1 MIWNWLRKKKKSNT
15 TEKNETDNSE
25 QKPTNQEDDNKEQT
39 RSTKHNKGNNSEQKK
54 EEHKESSQDNQ
65 QNQSNQDQQQ
75 SAKQDES
82 SQEQQKHSKQDDS
95 NQGQQK
101 HSKQDDSNQ
110 GQQKH
115 SKQND
120 SDQDQ
125 QQHSKQDDS
134 NQGQQKHSKQN
145 DSDQDQ
151 QQHSKQDDSN
161 QGQQKHSKQNDSD
174 QDQQQHS
181 KQDDSNQGQQKHS
194 KQNDSDQD
202 QQQHSKQDDS
212 NQGQQKHSKQNDSDQ
227 DQQQH
232 SKQDDSNQ
240 GQQKHSKQNDS
251 DQDQQ
256 QHSKQDDSN
265 QGQQKHSKQN
275 DSDQDQ
281 QQHSKQDDSNQG
293 QQKHSKQ
300 NDSDQDQQQHSK
312 QDDSN
317 QGQQKHSKQNDS
329 DQDQQQHSKQDDS
342 NQGQQKHSK
351 QNDSDQDQQQHSKQ
365 DDSNQ
370 GQQKHSKQN
379 DSDQDQQQQSK
390 QDGSNQDKQQNS
402 KGNSIYDFSKPEK
415 DRIHSLQDLI
425 EKLKK
430 SSDFVNYHTS
440 DDETMPYWIS
450 YYRPS
455 LDGEKLQKYLMPTL
469 LERPNASLEELKEH
483 IPMSGITI
491 TNDLQKIEDMVLK
504 GHAIVQVNQQD
515 QKCML
520 ANIAIDNYRAPTPP
534 LNESTVIGPQEGF
547 VEDIDTNI
555 NLVRKRL
562 PVLDL
567 QTKEMIIGEF
577 SKTKVVMMYLDN
589 LAEKD
594 NVDFLEESLRA
605 LEYDQI
611 NDSAYLQELM
621 GEKSIF
627 PLYINTERTDRVTK
641 ALIDGKIAIFVD
653 GSPSVLLTPVSYF
666 DFFISP
672 EDYNVSW
679 LYATFSR
686 VLRLIAVLF
695 SICATPL
702 YVAVLN
708 YHYELIPSDLL
719 ETLILSRAQVPFPPL
734 IEALFL
740 ELAIDLLREAGA
752 RLPMKVG
759 QTLGIVGGIVIGQA
773 SVQAGLTSNIL
784 LIIVALSALAS
795 FITPIYKMGNAV
807 RLLRFPF
814 LIFAEIGGLFGIS
827 LGFIFLF
834 THLFRLTSLRKPY
847 ALFYPTRQQS
857 VKDSWIRFP
866 LTMIDTRD
874 VQARP
879 QHVKKAAK
887 GISTKHRSDFDD

>member
-25 QKPTNQEDDNKEQT
+25 QKPNNQEDDNKEQT
-39 RSTKHNKGNNSEQKK
+39 RSTKHNKSNNSEQKK
-54 EEHKESSQDNQ
+54 EEHKESSQDKQ
-65 QNQSNQDQQQ
+65 QNQSNQNQQQ

-82 SQEQQKHSKQDDS
+82 SQEQQNHSKQGDS
-95 NQGQQK
+95 NQGQQ
-101 HSKQDDSNQ
+101 N
-110 GQQKH
+110 H

-120 SDQDQ
+120 SDQGQ
-125 QQHSKQDDS
+125 QQHSKQD
-134 NQGQQKHSKQN
+134 N
-145 DSDQDQ
+145 SD
-151 QQHSKQDDSN
+151 
-161 QGQQKHSKQNDSD
+161 
-174 QDQQQHS
+174 
-181 KQDDSNQGQQKHS
+181 
-194 KQNDSDQD
+194 
-202 QQQHSKQDDS
+202 
-212 NQGQQKHSKQNDSDQ
+212 
-227 DQQQH
+227 
-232 SKQDDSNQ
+232 
-240 GQQKHSKQNDS
+240 
-251 DQDQQ
+251 
-256 QHSKQDDSN
+256 
-265 QGQQKHSKQN
+265 
-275 DSDQDQ
+275 
-281 QQHSKQDDSNQG
+281 
-293 QQKHSKQ
+293 
-300 NDSDQDQQQHSK
+300 
-312 QDDSN
+312 
-317 QGQQKHSKQNDS
+317 
-329 DQDQQQHSKQDDS
+329 
-342 NQGQQKHSK
+342 
-351 QNDSDQDQQQHSKQ
+351 
-365 DDSNQ
+365 
-370 GQQKHSKQN
+370 
-379 DSDQDQQQQSK
+379 
-390 QDGSNQDKQQNS
+390 QDKQQNS

-415 DRIHSLQDLI
+415 EHIHSLQDLI
-425 EKLKK
+425 EKLKQ

-469 LERPNASLEELKEH
+469 LERPCASLEELKEH

-504 GHAIVQVNQQD
+504 GHAIIQLNQKD

-577 SKTKVVMMYLDN
+577 SKTKVVMMYLEN
-589 LAEKD
+589 LAEKE
-594 NVDFLEESLRA
+594 NVDFLDESLRA

-686 VLRLIAVLF
+686 TLRLIAVLF

>member
-15 TEKNETDNSE
+15 TEKSETDNSE
-25 QKPTNQEDDNKEQT
+25 QQSHNQENGNQKQT
-39 RSTKHNKGNNSEQKK
+39 RSMKHNKDSNSEQKK
-54 EEHKESSQDNQ
+54 EEHKASSQD
-65 QNQSNQDQQQ
+65 
-75 SAKQDES
+75 KQ
-82 SQEQQKHSKQDDS
+82 HSKQDDS
-95 NQGQQK
+95 NQDKQQNSKQSDSNHDKQQSSK
-101 HSKQDDSNQ
+101 HDDSHQDKQQNSKQDDSNQ
-110 GQQKH
+110 DKQQS
-115 SKQND
+115 SKQDD
-120 SDQDQ
+120 SNQDKQ
-125 QQHSKQDDS
+125 QSSKQDDSNQDKQQHSKQDDS
-134 NQGQQKHSKQN
+134 NQDKQQGSKQD
-145 DSDQDQ
+145 DSNQDK

-161 QGQQKHSKQNDSD
+161 QDKQQSSKQGD
-174 QDQQQHS
+174 
-181 KQDDSNQGQQKHS
+181 
-194 KQNDSDQD
+194 
-202 QQQHSKQDDS
+202 
-212 NQGQQKHSKQNDSDQ
+212 
-227 DQQQH
+227 
-232 SKQDDSNQ
+232 
-240 GQQKHSKQNDS
+240 
-251 DQDQQ
+251 
-256 QHSKQDDSN
+256 
-265 QGQQKHSKQN
+265 
-275 DSDQDQ
+275 
-281 QQHSKQDDSNQG
+281 
-293 QQKHSKQ
+293 
-300 NDSDQDQQQHSK
+300 
-312 QDDSN
+312 
-317 QGQQKHSKQNDS
+317 
-329 DQDQQQHSKQDDS
+329 
-342 NQGQQKHSK
+342 
-351 QNDSDQDQQQHSKQ
+351 
-365 DDSNQ
+365 
-370 GQQKHSKQN
+370 
-379 DSDQDQQQQSK
+379 
-390 QDGSNQDKQQNS
+390 SNQDKQQSS
-402 KGNSIYDFSKPEK
+402 KQDDSARGKQQQSGNNSIYDFSKPEK
-415 DRIHSLQDLI
+415 EHIHSLQDLI
-425 EKLKK
+425 EKLKQ

-469 LERPNASLEELKEH
+469 LERPCASLEELKEH

-504 GHAIVQVNQQD
+504 GHAIIQLNQKD

-577 SKTKVVMMYLDN
+577 SKTKVVMMYLEN
-589 LAEKD
+589 LAEKE
-594 NVDFLEESLRA
+594 NVDFLDESLRA

-686 VLRLIAVLF
+686 ILRLIAVLF

>member
-1 MIWNWLRKKKKSNT
+1 MIWNWLRKKKKSNS
-15 TEKNETDNSE
+15 TETKEADNTPKQQSS
-25 QKPTNQEDDNKEQT
+25 NQEDEDEDKEQT
-39 RSTKHNKGNNSEQKK
+39 RSMKHNTGKNSEQKK
-54 EEHKESSQDNQ
+54 SEQD
-65 QNQSNQDQQQ
+65 D
-75 SAKQDES
+75 S
-82 SQEQQKHSKQDDS
+82 SQEKQQNSKKDDSSQEKQQDSKQDDS
-95 NQGQQK
+95 SQTKQQD
-101 HSKQDDSNQ
+101 SKQDDSSQ
-110 GQQKH
+110 
-115 SKQND
+115 SKQQN
-120 SDQDQ
+120 
-125 QQHSKQDDS
+125 SKQDDS
-134 NQGQQKHSKQN
+134 SQTKQQ
-145 DSDQDQ
+145 D
-151 QQHSKQDDSN
+151 SKQDDSS
-161 QGQQKHSKQNDSD
+161 QSKQ
-174 QDQQQHS
+174 QDS
-181 KQDDSNQGQQKHS
+181 KQDDSSQS
-194 KQNDSDQD
+194 KQQN
-202 QQQHSKQDDS
+202 SKQDDS
-212 NQGQQKHSKQNDSDQ
+212 SQTKQQD
-227 DQQQH
+227 
-232 SKQDDSNQ
+232 SKQDDSSQ
-240 GQQKHSKQNDS
+240 TKQQDSKQGDS
-251 DQDQQ
+251 SQEKQQD
-256 QHSKQDDSN
+256 SKQDDSS
-265 QGQQKHSKQN
+265 QTKQQ
-275 DSDQDQ
+275 D
-281 QQHSKQDDSNQG
+281 SKQDDSSQTK
-293 QQKHSKQ
+293 QQ
-300 NDSDQDQQQHSK
+300 DSK
-312 QDDSN
+312 QDDSS
-317 QGQQKHSKQNDS
+317 QEKQQD
-329 DQDQQQHSKQDDS
+329 SKQDDS
-342 NQGQQKHSK
+342 SQT
-351 QNDSDQDQQQHSKQ
+351 
-365 DDSNQ
+365 
-370 GQQKHSKQN
+370 
-379 DSDQDQQQQSK
+379 
-390 QDGSNQDKQQNS
+390 KQQNS
-402 KGNSIYDFSKPEK
+402 GSNSIYDFSKPEK

-430 SSDFVNYHTS
+430 SSDFINYHTS

-469 LERPNASLEELKEH
+469 LERPCASLEELKEH

-504 GHAIVQVNQQD
+504 GHAIIQLNQQD

-577 SKTKVVMMYLDN
+577 SRTKVVMMYLDN

-611 NDSAYLQELM
+611 NDSAYIQELM

-686 VLRLIAVLF
+686 ILRLIAVLF

-814 LIFAEIGGLFGIS
+814 LAFAEIGGLFGIS

-857 VKDSWIRFP
+857 FKDSWIRFP

-879 QHVKKAAK
+879 QHVKKATN
-887 GISTKHRSDFDD
+887 GISTKHTSDFDD

>member
-1 MIWNWLRKKKKSNT
+1 MIWNWLRKKKKSST
-15 TEKNETDNSE
+15 PEANETDNSE
-25 QKPTNQEDDNKEQT
+25 QHSNNEEDDNKEQT
-39 RSTKHNKGNNSEQKK
+39 RSMKHNKGKNNEQKD
-54 EEHKESSQDNQ
+54 SSQDK
-65 QNQSNQDQQQ
+65 QQ
-75 SAKQDES
+75 SAKQEDS
-82 SQEQQKHSKQDDS
+82 SQDKQQSAKQEDSSQDKQQNSKQDDS
-95 NQGQQK
+95 SQDKQQN
-101 HSKQDDSNQ
+101 SKQDDS
-110 GQQKH
+110 
-115 SKQND
+115 S
-120 SDQDQ
+120 
-125 QQHSKQDDS
+125 
-134 NQGQQKHSKQN
+134 
-145 DSDQDQ
+145 
-151 QQHSKQDDSN
+151 
-161 QGQQKHSKQNDSD
+161 
-174 QDQQQHS
+174 
-181 KQDDSNQGQQKHS
+181 
-194 KQNDSDQD
+194 
-202 QQQHSKQDDS
+202 
-212 NQGQQKHSKQNDSDQ
+212 
-227 DQQQH
+227 
-232 SKQDDSNQ
+232 
-240 GQQKHSKQNDS
+240 
-251 DQDQQ
+251 
-256 QHSKQDDSN
+256 
-265 QGQQKHSKQN
+265 
-275 DSDQDQ
+275 
-281 QQHSKQDDSNQG
+281 
-293 QQKHSKQ
+293 
-300 NDSDQDQQQHSK
+300 
-312 QDDSN
+312 
-317 QGQQKHSKQNDS
+317 
-329 DQDQQQHSKQDDS
+329 
-342 NQGQQKHSK
+342 
-351 QNDSDQDQQQHSKQ
+351 
-365 DDSNQ
+365 
-370 GQQKHSKQN
+370 
-379 DSDQDQQQQSK
+379 
-390 QDGSNQDKQQNS
+390 QDKQQNSKQEDSSQDKQQSTKQEDSSQDKQQGAKQGDSSQDKQQNAKQDEPSQSKQQHS
-402 KGNSIYDFSKPEK
+402 KGNSIYDFTKPEK
-415 DRIHSLQDLI
+415 DRIHSLQNLI
-425 EKLKK
+425 EKLKR

-567 QTKEMIIGEF
+567 QTKEMIVGEF

-589 LAEKD
+589 LAEKE
-594 NVDFLEESLRA
+594 NIDFLDESLRA

-611 NDSAYLQELM
+611 NDSAYIQELM

-679 LYATFSR
+679 MYATFSR
-686 VLRLIAVLF
+686 ILRLIAVLF

-814 LIFAEIGGLFGIS
+814 LAFAEIGGLFGIS

>member
-1 MIWNWLRKKKKSNT
+1 MIWNWLRKKKKSNKP
-15 TEKNETDNSE
+15 EANETDNQE
-25 QKPTNQEDDNKEQT
+25 QHSNNQEDDNKEQT
-39 RSTKHNKGNNSEQKK
+39 RSMKHNKGKNNEQKDSSQNK
-54 EEHKESSQDNQ
+54 QQSAKQEDSSQDKQ
-65 QNQSNQDQQQ
+65 QNAKQGDSSQDKQQNTKQEDSSQDKQQ
-75 SAKQDES
+75 SAKQDDPS
-82 SQEQQKHSKQDDS
+82 
-95 NQGQQK
+95 
-101 HSKQDDSNQ
+101 
-110 GQQKH
+110 
-115 SKQND
+115 
-120 SDQDQ
+120 
-125 QQHSKQDDS
+125 
-134 NQGQQKHSKQN
+134 
-145 DSDQDQ
+145 
-151 QQHSKQDDSN
+151 
-161 QGQQKHSKQNDSD
+161 
-174 QDQQQHS
+174 
-181 KQDDSNQGQQKHS
+181 
-194 KQNDSDQD
+194 
-202 QQQHSKQDDS
+202 
-212 NQGQQKHSKQNDSDQ
+212 
-227 DQQQH
+227 
-232 SKQDDSNQ
+232 
-240 GQQKHSKQNDS
+240 
-251 DQDQQ
+251 
-256 QHSKQDDSN
+256 
-265 QGQQKHSKQN
+265 
-275 DSDQDQ
+275 
-281 QQHSKQDDSNQG
+281 
-293 QQKHSKQ
+293 
-300 NDSDQDQQQHSK
+300 
-312 QDDSN
+312 
-317 QGQQKHSKQNDS
+317 
-329 DQDQQQHSKQDDS
+329 
-342 NQGQQKHSK
+342 
-351 QNDSDQDQQQHSKQ
+351 
-365 DDSNQ
+365 
-370 GQQKHSKQN
+370 
-379 DSDQDQQQQSK
+379 
-390 QDGSNQDKQQNS
+390 QDKQQNAKQDDSSQDKQQSAKQNDPSQDKQQNAKQDDSSQDRQQSAKQGDSFQDKQQSAKQDDSSQDRQQSAKQDDSSQDKQQSAKQDDSSQDRQQSAKQDDSSQDKQQSAKQGDSFQDKQQNAKQDEPSQS
-402 KGNSIYDFSKPEK
+402 KQQSSGGNSIYDFTKPEK
-415 DRIHSLQDLI
+415 DRIHSLQNLI

-469 LERPNASLEELKEH
+469 LEHPCSSLEELKEH

-504 GHAIVQVNQQD
+504 GHAIIQLNQQD

-520 ANIAIDNYRAPTPP
+520 ANIAIDNYRAPSPP

-547 VEDIDTNI
+547 VEAIDTNI

-562 PVLDL
+562 PVLEL
-567 QTKEMIIGEF
+567 QTKEMIVGEF

-589 LAEKD
+589 LAEKE

-611 NDSAYLQELM
+611 NDSAYIQELM

-686 VLRLIAVLF
+686 ILRLIAVLF

-814 LIFAEIGGLFGIS
+814 LMFAEIGGLFGIS

>member
-1 MIWNWLRKKKKSNT
+1 MIWNWLRKKKKSNKP
-15 TEKNETDNSE
+15 EANETDNQE
-25 QKPTNQEDDNKEQT
+25 QHSNNQEDDNKEQT
-39 RSTKHNKGNNSEQKK
+39 RSMKHNKGKNNEQKDSSQNK
-54 EEHKESSQDNQ
+54 QQSAKQEDSSQDKQ
-65 QNQSNQDQQQ
+65 QNAKQGDSSQDKQQ
-75 SAKQDES
+75 SAKQDDPS
-82 SQEQQKHSKQDDS
+82 
-95 NQGQQK
+95 
-101 HSKQDDSNQ
+101 
-110 GQQKH
+110 
-115 SKQND
+115 
-120 SDQDQ
+120 
-125 QQHSKQDDS
+125 
-134 NQGQQKHSKQN
+134 
-145 DSDQDQ
+145 
-151 QQHSKQDDSN
+151 
-161 QGQQKHSKQNDSD
+161 
-174 QDQQQHS
+174 
-181 KQDDSNQGQQKHS
+181 
-194 KQNDSDQD
+194 
-202 QQQHSKQDDS
+202 
-212 NQGQQKHSKQNDSDQ
+212 
-227 DQQQH
+227 
-232 SKQDDSNQ
+232 
-240 GQQKHSKQNDS
+240 
-251 DQDQQ
+251 
-256 QHSKQDDSN
+256 
-265 QGQQKHSKQN
+265 
-275 DSDQDQ
+275 
-281 QQHSKQDDSNQG
+281 
-293 QQKHSKQ
+293 
-300 NDSDQDQQQHSK
+300 
-312 QDDSN
+312 
-317 QGQQKHSKQNDS
+317 
-329 DQDQQQHSKQDDS
+329 
-342 NQGQQKHSK
+342 
-351 QNDSDQDQQQHSKQ
+351 
-365 DDSNQ
+365 
-370 GQQKHSKQN
+370 
-379 DSDQDQQQQSK
+379 
-390 QDGSNQDKQQNS
+390 QDKQQNAKQDDSSQDKQQSAKQNDPSQDKQQNAKQDDSSQDRQQSAKQGDSFQDKQQNAKQDEPSQS
-402 KGNSIYDFSKPEK
+402 KQQSSGGNSIYDFTKPEK
-415 DRIHSLQDLI
+415 DRIHSLQNLI

-504 GHAIVQVNQQD
+504 GHAIIQLNQQD

-679 LYATFSR
+679 MYATFSR
-686 VLRLIAVLF
+686 ILRLIAVLF

>member
-1 MIWNWLRKKKKSNT
+1 MIWNWLRKKKNSNT
-15 TEKNETDNSE
+15 ADAKETNDSE
-25 QKPTNQEDDNKEQT
+25 QQPNEQENNNKKQT
-39 RSTKHNKGNNSEQKK
+39 RSMKQSKDEN
-54 EEHKESSQDNQ
+54 NQ
-65 QNQSNQDQQQ
+65 QKNTEQTEEPSKQDEASQNKQQD
-75 SAKQDES
+75 AKQDEV
-82 SQEQQKHSKQDDS
+82 SQNKQQDSKQDKPS
-95 NQGQQK
+95 QNKQQD
-101 HSKQDDSNQ
+101 SKQDNSSQNKQQ
-110 GQQKH
+110 G
-115 SKQND
+115 
-120 SDQDQ
+120 
-125 QQHSKQDDS
+125 SKQDEAS
-134 NQGQQKHSKQN
+134 QNKQQ
-145 DSDQDQ
+145 D
-151 QQHSKQDDSN
+151 SKQDNSSQN
-161 QGQQKHSKQNDSD
+161 KQQG
-174 QDQQQHS
+174 S
-181 KQDDSNQGQQKHS
+181 KQDEASQNKQQ
-194 KQNDSDQD
+194 D
-202 QQQHSKQDDS
+202 SKQDNS
-212 NQGQQKHSKQNDSDQ
+212 SQNKQQD
-227 DQQQH
+227 
-232 SKQDDSNQ
+232 SKQDNSSQNK
-240 GQQKHSKQNDS
+240 QQD
-251 DQDQQ
+251 
-256 QHSKQDDSN
+256 SKQDNS
-265 QGQQKHSKQN
+265 S
-275 DSDQDQ
+275 
-281 QQHSKQDDSNQG
+281 
-293 QQKHSKQ
+293 
-300 NDSDQDQQQHSK
+300 
-312 QDDSN
+312 
-317 QGQQKHSKQNDS
+317 
-329 DQDQQQHSKQDDS
+329 
-342 NQGQQKHSK
+342 
-351 QNDSDQDQQQHSKQ
+351 
-365 DDSNQ
+365 
-370 GQQKHSKQN
+370 
-379 DSDQDQQQQSK
+379 
-390 QDGSNQDKQQNS
+390 QDKQQS
-402 KGNSIYDFSKPEK
+402 SGSNSIYDFSKPKK

-425 EKLKK
+425 TKLKK
-430 SSDFVNYHTS
+430 SSDFINYHTS

-469 LERPNASLEELKEH
+469 LERPCASLEELKEH

-504 GHAIVQVNQQD
+504 GHAIIQLNQQD

-567 QTKEMIIGEF
+567 NTKEMIIGEF

-611 NDSAYLQELM
+611 NDSAYIQELM

-686 VLRLIAVLF
+686 ILRLIAVLF

-708 YHYELIPSDLL
+708 YHYELVPSDLL

-814 LIFAEIGGLFGIS
+814 LAFAEIGGLFGIS

-857 VKDSWIRFP
+857 FKDSWIRFP

-879 QHVKKAAK
+879 QHVKKATN
-887 GISTKHRSDFDD
+887 GISTKHTSDFDD

>member
-1 MIWNWLRKKKKSNT
+1 MIWNWLRKKKKSNKP
-15 TEKNETDNSE
+15 EANETDNQE
-25 QKPTNQEDDNKEQT
+25 QHSNNQEDDNKEQT
-39 RSTKHNKGNNSEQKK
+39 RSMKHNKGKNNEQKDSSQNK
-54 EEHKESSQDNQ
+54 QQSAKQEDSSQDKQ
-65 QNQSNQDQQQ
+65 QNAKQEDSSQDKQQNAKQGDSSQDKQQNAKQEDSSQDKQQNAKQEDSSQDKQQ
-75 SAKQDES
+75 SAKQDDPS
-82 SQEQQKHSKQDDS
+82 
-95 NQGQQK
+95 
-101 HSKQDDSNQ
+101 
-110 GQQKH
+110 
-115 SKQND
+115 
-120 SDQDQ
+120 
-125 QQHSKQDDS
+125 
-134 NQGQQKHSKQN
+134 
-145 DSDQDQ
+145 
-151 QQHSKQDDSN
+151 
-161 QGQQKHSKQNDSD
+161 
-174 QDQQQHS
+174 
-181 KQDDSNQGQQKHS
+181 
-194 KQNDSDQD
+194 
-202 QQQHSKQDDS
+202 
-212 NQGQQKHSKQNDSDQ
+212 
-227 DQQQH
+227 
-232 SKQDDSNQ
+232 
-240 GQQKHSKQNDS
+240 
-251 DQDQQ
+251 
-256 QHSKQDDSN
+256 
-265 QGQQKHSKQN
+265 
-275 DSDQDQ
+275 
-281 QQHSKQDDSNQG
+281 
-293 QQKHSKQ
+293 
-300 NDSDQDQQQHSK
+300 
-312 QDDSN
+312 
-317 QGQQKHSKQNDS
+317 
-329 DQDQQQHSKQDDS
+329 
-342 NQGQQKHSK
+342 
-351 QNDSDQDQQQHSKQ
+351 
-365 DDSNQ
+365 
-370 GQQKHSKQN
+370 
-379 DSDQDQQQQSK
+379 
-390 QDGSNQDKQQNS
+390 QDKQQNAKQDDS
-402 KGNSIYDFSKPEK
+402 SQDKQQSAKQNDPSQDKQQNAKQDDSSQDRQQSAKQGDSFQDKQQSAKQDDSSQDRQQSAKQDDSSQDKQQSAKQGDSFQDKQQNAKQDEPSQDKQQNAKQDDSSQDRQQSSGGNSIYDFTKPEK
-415 DRIHSLQDLI
+415 DRIHSLQNLI

-504 GHAIVQVNQQD
+504 GHAIIQLNQQD

-679 LYATFSR
+679 MYATFSR
-686 VLRLIAVLF
+686 ILRLIAVLF

>member
-25 QKPTNQEDDNKEQT
+25 QHANNQEGDNKKLN
-39 RSTKHNKGNNSEQKK
+39 RSMKHNKDNNGEQKK
-54 EEHKESSQDNQ
+54 EGHKESSQGPQQHTKQNESNQNQ
-65 QNQSNQDQQQ
+65 QQR
-75 SAKQDES
+75 
-82 SQEQQKHSKQDDS
+82 SKQDHSD
-95 NQGQQK
+95 QEKQQHSEQDDRDQNK
-101 HSKQDDSNQ
+101 QQHAKQNSKQDN
-110 GQQKH
+110 
-115 SKQND
+115 
-120 SDQDQ
+120 SDQGKQ
-125 QQHSKQDDS
+125 QNSKQD
-134 NQGQQKHSKQN
+134 N
-145 DSDQDQ
+145 SDQGKQ
-151 QQHSKQDDSN
+151 QNSKQDN
-161 QGQQKHSKQNDSD
+161 SD
-174 QDQQQHS
+174 QGKQQNS
-181 KQDDSNQGQQKHS
+181 KQDN
-194 KQNDSDQD
+194 SDQGK
-202 QQQHSKQDDS
+202 QQNSKQD
-212 NQGQQKHSKQNDSDQ
+212 NSDQ
-227 DQQQH
+227 
-232 SKQDDSNQ
+232 
-240 GQQKHSKQNDS
+240 G
-251 DQDQQ
+251 
-256 QHSKQDDSN
+256 
-265 QGQQKHSKQN
+265 
-275 DSDQDQ
+275 
-281 QQHSKQDDSNQG
+281 
-293 QQKHSKQ
+293 
-300 NDSDQDQQQHSK
+300 
-312 QDDSN
+312 
-317 QGQQKHSKQNDS
+317 
-329 DQDQQQHSKQDDS
+329 
-342 NQGQQKHSK
+342 
-351 QNDSDQDQQQHSKQ
+351 
-365 DDSNQ
+365 
-370 GQQKHSKQN
+370 
-379 DSDQDQQQQSK
+379 
-390 QDGSNQDKQQNS
+390 KQQNS
-402 KGNSIYDFSKPEK
+402 KGNSIYDFTKPEK

-567 QTKEMIIGEF
+567 QTKEMIVGEF

-679 LYATFSR
+679 MYATFSR
-686 VLRLIAVLF
+686 ILRLIAVLF

>member
-15 TEKNETDNSE
+15 TETTETNNSK
-25 QKPTNQEDDNKEQT
+25 QQPNNQEDTNKEQT
-39 RSTKHNKGNNSEQKK
+39 RSMKHNKNNSGEQKK
-54 EEHKESSQDNQ
+54 EEQKDSS
-65 QNQSNQDQQQ
+65 
-75 SAKQDES
+75 
-82 SQEQQKHSKQDDS
+82 
-95 NQGQQK
+95 
-101 HSKQDDSNQ
+101 
-110 GQQKH
+110 
-115 SKQND
+115 
-120 SDQDQ
+120 
-125 QQHSKQDDS
+125 
-134 NQGQQKHSKQN
+134 
-145 DSDQDQ
+145 
-151 QQHSKQDDSN
+151 
-161 QGQQKHSKQNDSD
+161 
-174 QDQQQHS
+174 
-181 KQDDSNQGQQKHS
+181 
-194 KQNDSDQD
+194 
-202 QQQHSKQDDS
+202 
-212 NQGQQKHSKQNDSDQ
+212 
-227 DQQQH
+227 
-232 SKQDDSNQ
+232 
-240 GQQKHSKQNDS
+240 
-251 DQDQQ
+251 
-256 QHSKQDDSN
+256 
-265 QGQQKHSKQN
+265 
-275 DSDQDQ
+275 
-281 QQHSKQDDSNQG
+281 
-293 QQKHSKQ
+293 
-300 NDSDQDQQQHSK
+300 
-312 QDDSN
+312 
-317 QGQQKHSKQNDS
+317 
-329 DQDQQQHSKQDDS
+329 
-342 NQGQQKHSK
+342 
-351 QNDSDQDQQQHSKQ
+351 
-365 DDSNQ
+365 
-370 GQQKHSKQN
+370 
-379 DSDQDQQQQSK
+379 
-390 QDGSNQDKQQNS
+390 QDKQQNS
-402 KGNSIYDFSKPEK
+402 KQDDSSQDKQQNSKQDDSSQNKQQNSKQDDSSQNKQQNSKQDDSSQNKQQNSKQDNSSQDKQQSSKQNDSSQDKQQNSKQDDSSQDKQQNSKQDDSSQDKQQNAKQDDSSQGKQQSSKQNDSQSSGSNSIYDFTKPEK
-415 DRIHSLQDLI
+415 DHIHSLQELI
-425 EKLKK
+425 EKLKQ

-469 LERPNASLEELKEH
+469 LEHPNTSFEVLKEH

-504 GHAIVQVNQQD
+504 GHAIIQLNQQD

-567 QTKEMIIGEF
+567 QSKEMIIGEF
-577 SKTKVVMMYLDN
+577 SKTKVVMMYLNN
-589 LAEKD
+589 LAEKE
-594 NVDFLEESLRA
+594 NVDFLEKSLRA

-611 NDSAYLQELM
+611 NDSAYIQELM

-686 VLRLIAVLF
+686 ILRLIAVLF

-702 YVAVLN
+702 YVATLN

-814 LIFAEIGGLFGIS
+814 LMFAEIGGLFGIS

-857 VKDSWIRFP
+857 MKDSWIRFP

-887 GISTKHRSDFDD
+887 GISTKHTSDFDD

>member
-1 MIWNWLRKKKKSNT
+1 MIWNWLRKKKKSNKL
-15 TEKNETDNSE
+15 EANETDNQE
-25 QKPTNQEDDNKEQT
+25 QHSNNAEDDNKEQT
-39 RSTKHNKGNNSEQKK
+39 RSMKHNKGKKNEQKD
-54 EEHKESSQDNQ
+54 SSQDK
-65 QNQSNQDQQQ
+65 QQ
-75 SAKQDES
+75 SAKQEDS
-82 SQEQQKHSKQDDS
+82 S
-95 NQGQQK
+95 
-101 HSKQDDSNQ
+101 
-110 GQQKH
+110 
-115 SKQND
+115 
-120 SDQDQ
+120 
-125 QQHSKQDDS
+125 
-134 NQGQQKHSKQN
+134 
-145 DSDQDQ
+145 
-151 QQHSKQDDSN
+151 
-161 QGQQKHSKQNDSD
+161 
-174 QDQQQHS
+174 
-181 KQDDSNQGQQKHS
+181 
-194 KQNDSDQD
+194 
-202 QQQHSKQDDS
+202 
-212 NQGQQKHSKQNDSDQ
+212 
-227 DQQQH
+227 
-232 SKQDDSNQ
+232 
-240 GQQKHSKQNDS
+240 
-251 DQDQQ
+251 
-256 QHSKQDDSN
+256 
-265 QGQQKHSKQN
+265 
-275 DSDQDQ
+275 
-281 QQHSKQDDSNQG
+281 
-293 QQKHSKQ
+293 
-300 NDSDQDQQQHSK
+300 
-312 QDDSN
+312 
-317 QGQQKHSKQNDS
+317 
-329 DQDQQQHSKQDDS
+329 
-342 NQGQQKHSK
+342 
-351 QNDSDQDQQQHSKQ
+351 
-365 DDSNQ
+365 
-370 GQQKHSKQN
+370 
-379 DSDQDQQQQSK
+379 
-390 QDGSNQDKQQNS
+390 QDKQQNPKQGDSSQDKQQSAKQGDSSQDKQQNPKQGDSSQDKQQSAKQEAPSQDKQQNPKQEDSSQDKQQNAKQGEPSQS
-402 KGNSIYDFSKPEK
+402 KQQSSGGNSIYDFTKPEK
-415 DRIHSLQDLI
+415 DRIHSLQNLI

-504 GHAIVQVNQQD
+504 GHAIIQLNQQD

-589 LAEKD
+589 LAEKE
-594 NVDFLEESLRA
+594 NIDFLDESLRA

-679 LYATFSR
+679 MYATFSR
-686 VLRLIAVLF
+686 ILRLIAVLF

-814 LIFAEIGGLFGIS
+814 LAFAEIGGLFGIS

>member
-1 MIWNWLRKKKKSNT
+1 MIWNWLRKKKKSNKP
-15 TEKNETDNSE
+15 EANETDNQE
-25 QKPTNQEDDNKEQT
+25 QHSNNQEDDNKEQT
-39 RSTKHNKGNNSEQKK
+39 RSMKHNKGKNNEQKD
-54 EEHKESSQDNQ
+54 SSQDK
-65 QNQSNQDQQQ
+65 QQ
-75 SAKQDES
+75 SAKQDDS
-82 SQEQQKHSKQDDS
+82 SQDKQQSSKQGDS
-95 NQGQQK
+95 
-101 HSKQDDSNQ
+101 S
-110 GQQKH
+110 
-115 SKQND
+115 
-120 SDQDQ
+120 
-125 QQHSKQDDS
+125 
-134 NQGQQKHSKQN
+134 
-145 DSDQDQ
+145 
-151 QQHSKQDDSN
+151 
-161 QGQQKHSKQNDSD
+161 
-174 QDQQQHS
+174 
-181 KQDDSNQGQQKHS
+181 
-194 KQNDSDQD
+194 
-202 QQQHSKQDDS
+202 
-212 NQGQQKHSKQNDSDQ
+212 
-227 DQQQH
+227 
-232 SKQDDSNQ
+232 
-240 GQQKHSKQNDS
+240 
-251 DQDQQ
+251 
-256 QHSKQDDSN
+256 
-265 QGQQKHSKQN
+265 
-275 DSDQDQ
+275 
-281 QQHSKQDDSNQG
+281 
-293 QQKHSKQ
+293 
-300 NDSDQDQQQHSK
+300 
-312 QDDSN
+312 
-317 QGQQKHSKQNDS
+317 
-329 DQDQQQHSKQDDS
+329 
-342 NQGQQKHSK
+342 
-351 QNDSDQDQQQHSKQ
+351 
-365 DDSNQ
+365 
-370 GQQKHSKQN
+370 
-379 DSDQDQQQQSK
+379 
-390 QDGSNQDKQQNS
+390 QDKQQNAKQGDSSQDKQQNAKQEDSSQDKQQSS
-402 KGNSIYDFSKPEK
+402 KQDDPSQDKQQNAKQDDSSQDRQQSAKQGDSFQDKQQSAKQDDSSQDRQQSAKQDDSSQDKQQSAKQDDFSQDRQQSAKQDDSSQDKQQSAKQGDSFQDKQQNAKQDEPSQSKQQSSGGNSIYDFTKPEK
-415 DRIHSLQDLI
+415 DRIHSLQNLI

-504 GHAIVQVNQQD
+504 GHAIIQLNQQD

-679 LYATFSR
+679 MYATFSR
-686 VLRLIAVLF
+686 ILRLIAVLF

>member
-15 TEKNETDNSE
+15 SKLNETDNQE
-25 QKPTNQEDDNKEQT
+25 QHSNNQEDDNKEQT
-39 RSTKHNKGNNSEQKK
+39 RSMKHNKGKNNEQKD
-54 EEHKESSQDNQ
+54 SSQDK
-65 QNQSNQDQQQ
+65 QQ
-75 SAKQDES
+75 SAKQGDS
-82 SQEQQKHSKQDDS
+82 S
-95 NQGQQK
+95 
-101 HSKQDDSNQ
+101 
-110 GQQKH
+110 
-115 SKQND
+115 
-120 SDQDQ
+120 
-125 QQHSKQDDS
+125 
-134 NQGQQKHSKQN
+134 
-145 DSDQDQ
+145 
-151 QQHSKQDDSN
+151 
-161 QGQQKHSKQNDSD
+161 
-174 QDQQQHS
+174 
-181 KQDDSNQGQQKHS
+181 
-194 KQNDSDQD
+194 
-202 QQQHSKQDDS
+202 
-212 NQGQQKHSKQNDSDQ
+212 
-227 DQQQH
+227 
-232 SKQDDSNQ
+232 
-240 GQQKHSKQNDS
+240 
-251 DQDQQ
+251 
-256 QHSKQDDSN
+256 
-265 QGQQKHSKQN
+265 
-275 DSDQDQ
+275 
-281 QQHSKQDDSNQG
+281 
-293 QQKHSKQ
+293 
-300 NDSDQDQQQHSK
+300 
-312 QDDSN
+312 
-317 QGQQKHSKQNDS
+317 
-329 DQDQQQHSKQDDS
+329 
-342 NQGQQKHSK
+342 
-351 QNDSDQDQQQHSKQ
+351 
-365 DDSNQ
+365 
-370 GQQKHSKQN
+370 
-379 DSDQDQQQQSK
+379 
-390 QDGSNQDKQQNS
+390 QDKQQNPKQEDSSQDKQQNPKQGDSSQDKQQSAKQEDPSQDKQQNPKQEDSSQDKQQSAKQGDSSQDKQQSAKQGDSSQDKQQNAKQDEPSQS
-402 KGNSIYDFSKPEK
+402 KQQSSGGNSIYDFTKPEK
-415 DRIHSLQDLI
+415 DRIHSLQNLI

-504 GHAIVQVNQQD
+504 GHAIIQLNQQD

-679 LYATFSR
+679 MYATFSR
-686 VLRLIAVLF
+686 ILRLIAVLF

-814 LIFAEIGGLFGIS
+814 LAFAEIGGLFGIS

>member
-1 MIWNWLRKKKKSNT
+1 MIWNWLRKKKNSNT
-15 TEKNETDNSE
+15 ADTKETDDSKQQPNDQENNNPKQTKSMKHSKDKNSQQKNTE
-25 QKPTNQEDDNKEQT
+25 QIEEPSK
-39 RSTKHNKGNNSEQKK
+39 QKD
-54 EEHKESSQDNQ
+54 SSQSKQQGSKQGHSSQNKQQDAKQGDSSQNKQQDTKQNDSSQNKQQDTKQNGSSQNKQQDTKQNGSSQNKQQDTKQNGSFQNKQ
-65 QNQSNQDQQQ
+65 QNTKQNGSFQNKQQDTKQNGSSQNKQQDTKQ
-75 SAKQDES
+75 DDPSQNKQQDAKQGDS
-82 SQEQQKHSKQDDS
+82 SQNKQQDTKQNDPSQNKQQDTKQNGSSQNKQQDTKQDDS
-95 NQGQQK
+95 
-101 HSKQDDSNQ
+101 S
-110 GQQKH
+110 
-115 SKQND
+115 
-120 SDQDQ
+120 
-125 QQHSKQDDS
+125 QH
-134 NQGQQKHSKQN
+134 
-145 DSDQDQ
+145 
-151 QQHSKQDDSN
+151 
-161 QGQQKHSKQNDSD
+161 
-174 QDQQQHS
+174 
-181 KQDDSNQGQQKHS
+181 
-194 KQNDSDQD
+194 
-202 QQQHSKQDDS
+202 
-212 NQGQQKHSKQNDSDQ
+212 
-227 DQQQH
+227 
-232 SKQDDSNQ
+232 
-240 GQQKHSKQNDS
+240 
-251 DQDQQ
+251 
-256 QHSKQDDSN
+256 
-265 QGQQKHSKQN
+265 
-275 DSDQDQ
+275 
-281 QQHSKQDDSNQG
+281 
-293 QQKHSKQ
+293 
-300 NDSDQDQQQHSK
+300 
-312 QDDSN
+312 
-317 QGQQKHSKQNDS
+317 
-329 DQDQQQHSKQDDS
+329 
-342 NQGQQKHSK
+342 
-351 QNDSDQDQQQHSKQ
+351 
-365 DDSNQ
+365 
-370 GQQKHSKQN
+370 
-379 DSDQDQQQQSK
+379 
-390 QDGSNQDKQQNS
+390 KQQNAKQGDS
-402 KGNSIYDFSKPEK
+402 SQNKQQDAGNNSIYDFSKPK
-415 DRIHSLQDLI
+415 QDHIHSLQDLI

-430 SSDFVNYHTS
+430 SSDFINYHTS

-469 LERPNASLEELKEH
+469 LERPCTSLEELKEH

-504 GHAIVQVNQQD
+504 GHAIIQLNQQD

-577 SKTKVVMMYLDN
+577 SKTKVVMMYLEN

-605 LEYDQI
+605 LKYDQI
-611 NDSAYLQELM
+611 NDSAYIQELM

-686 VLRLIAVLF
+686 ILRLIAVLF

-702 YVAVLN
+702 YVAILS

-814 LIFAEIGGLFGIS
+814 LAFAEIGGLFGIS
-827 LGFIFLF
+827 LGFLFLF
-834 THLFRLTSLRKPY
+834 THMFRLTSLRKPY

-879 QHVKKAAK
+879 QHVKKSAK
-887 GISTKHRSDFDD
+887 GISTKHKSDFDD

>member
-25 QKPTNQEDDNKEQT
+25 QQLNNQENDNKEQT
-39 RSTKHNKGNNSEQKK
+39 RSMKHNKDSNSEQKK
-54 EEHKESSQDNQ
+54 EEHKEPS
-65 QNQSNQDQQQ
+65 QDQQQ
-75 SAKQDES
+75 Q
-82 SQEQQKHSKQDDS
+82 
-95 NQGQQK
+95 
-101 HSKQDDSNQ
+101 
-110 GQQKH
+110 H

-120 SDQDQ
+120 SDQNQQQNSKQDNSNQNQQQNSKQNDSNQNQ
-125 QQHSKQDDS
+125 QQHSKQDNSDQNQQRNSKQNDS
-134 NQGQQKHSKQN
+134 NQNQQQNSKQNDSNQNQQHSKQN
-145 DSDQDQ
+145 DSDQNQ
-151 QQHSKQDDSN
+151 QQNSKQDNSDQNQQRNSKQNDSN
-161 QGQQKHSKQNDSD
+161 QNQQQNSKQNDSNQNQQHSKQNDSD
-174 QDQQQHS
+174 QNQQQNSKQNDSNQNQNQQHSNQDNSNQNQQQQQQHS
-181 KQDDSNQGQQKHS
+181 KQGN
-194 KQNDSDQD
+194 SDQD
-202 QQQHSKQDDS
+202 QQQ
-212 NQGQQKHSKQNDSDQ
+212 
-227 DQQQH
+227 
-232 SKQDDSNQ
+232 
-240 GQQKHSKQNDS
+240 
-251 DQDQQ
+251 
-256 QHSKQDDSN
+256 
-265 QGQQKHSKQN
+265 
-275 DSDQDQ
+275 
-281 QQHSKQDDSNQG
+281 
-293 QQKHSKQ
+293 
-300 NDSDQDQQQHSK
+300 
-312 QDDSN
+312 
-317 QGQQKHSKQNDS
+317 
-329 DQDQQQHSKQDDS
+329 
-342 NQGQQKHSK
+342 
-351 QNDSDQDQQQHSKQ
+351 
-365 DDSNQ
+365 
-370 GQQKHSKQN
+370 
-379 DSDQDQQQQSK
+379 
-390 QDGSNQDKQQNS
+390 NS
-402 KGNSIYDFSKPEK
+402 GNNSIYDFTKPEK

-504 GHAIVQVNQQD
+504 GHAIIQLNQQD

-520 ANIAIDNYRAPTPP
+520 ANIAIDTYRAPSPP

-567 QTKEMIIGEF
+567 QTKEMIVGEF

-589 LAEKD
+589 LAEKE

-611 NDSAYLQELM
+611 NDSAYIQELM

-686 VLRLIAVLF
+686 ILRLIAVLF

-702 YVAVLN
+702 YVAILN

-814 LIFAEIGGLFGIS
+814 LMFAEIGGLFGIS

-879 QHVKKAAK
+879 QHVKKSAK

>member
-25 QKPTNQEDDNKEQT
+25 QQPNNQEDDNKEQT
-39 RSTKHNKGNNSEQKK
+39 RSMKHNKDSNSEQKK
-54 EEHKESSQDNQ
+54 EEHKEPSQDPQQQ
-65 QNQSNQDQQQ
+65 QN
-75 SAKQDES
+75 
-82 SQEQQKHSKQDDS
+82 SKQDDS
-95 NQGQQK
+95 DQNQQQ
-101 HSKQDDSNQ
+101 
-110 GQQKH
+110 H

-120 SDQDQ
+120 SDQNQ
-125 QQHSKQDDS
+125 QQHSKQNDPDQNQQQYSKQNGSDQNQQQNSKQDDS
-134 NQGQQKHSKQN
+134 NQNQQHSKQN
-145 DSDQDQ
+145 DSDQNQQHSKQNDPDQNQ
-151 QQHSKQDDSN
+151 QQHSKQNGSDQNQQQNSKQDDSN
-161 QGQQKHSKQNDSD
+161 QNQQHSKQNDSD
-174 QDQQQHS
+174 QNQQ
-181 KQDDSNQGQQKHS
+181 HS
-194 KQNDSDQD
+194 KQNDSDQN
-202 QQQHSKQDDS
+202 QQQ
-212 NQGQQKHSKQNDSDQ
+212 HSKQNDSDQ
-227 DQQQH
+227 NQQQN
-232 SKQDDSNQ
+232 SKQDNSA
-240 GQQKHSKQNDS
+240 
-251 DQDQQ
+251 QDQQ
-256 QHSKQDDSN
+256 QSSKQDNS
-265 QGQQKHSKQN
+265 S
-275 DSDQDQ
+275 
-281 QQHSKQDDSNQG
+281 
-293 QQKHSKQ
+293 
-300 NDSDQDQQQHSK
+300 
-312 QDDSN
+312 
-317 QGQQKHSKQNDS
+317 
-329 DQDQQQHSKQDDS
+329 
-342 NQGQQKHSK
+342 
-351 QNDSDQDQQQHSKQ
+351 
-365 DDSNQ
+365 
-370 GQQKHSKQN
+370 
-379 DSDQDQQQQSK
+379 
-390 QDGSNQDKQQNS
+390 QDKQQNS
-402 KGNSIYDFSKPEK
+402 GNNSIYDFTKPEK

-425 EKLKK
+425 AKLKQ

-455 LDGEKLQKYLMPTL
+455 LDGEKLQKYLMPIL
-469 LERPNASLEELKEH
+469 LERPCTSLEELKEH

-504 GHAIVQVNQQD
+504 GHAIIQLNQQD

-520 ANIAIDNYRAPTPP
+520 ANIAIDTYRAPSPP

-547 VEDIDTNI
+547 VEAIDTNI

-567 QTKEMIIGEF
+567 QTKEMIVGEF

-611 NDSAYLQELM
+611 NDSAYIQELM

-686 VLRLIAVLF
+686 ILRLIAVLF

-814 LIFAEIGGLFGIS
+814 LAFAEIGGLFGIS

-887 GISTKHRSDFDD
+887 GISTKHRSDFDE

>member
-1 MIWNWLRKKKKSNT
+1 MIWNWLRKKKKSNKL
-15 TEKNETDNSE
+15 EANETDNQE
-25 QKPTNQEDDNKEQT
+25 QHSNNAEDDNKEQT
-39 RSTKHNKGNNSEQKK
+39 RSMKHNKGKNNEQKD
-54 EEHKESSQDNQ
+54 SSQNK
-65 QNQSNQDQQQ
+65 QQ
-75 SAKQDES
+75 SAKQEDS
-82 SQEQQKHSKQDDS
+82 SQDKQQSAKQEDSSQDKQQSAKQEDSSQDKQQSAKQEDSSQDKQQSSKQEDSSQDKQQSAKQEDSSQDKQQNSKQEDSSQDKQQGAKQEDSSQDKQQSSKQDDS
-95 NQGQQK
+95 SQDKQQS
-101 HSKQDDSNQ
+101 SKQEDSSQ
-110 GQQKH
+110 DKQQSAKQEDSSQDKQQN
-115 SKQND
+115 SKQED
-120 SDQDQ
+120 SSQDKQ
-125 QQHSKQDDS
+125 QSTKQEDSSQDKQQGAKQGDSSQDKQQNAKQDEPS
-134 NQGQQKHSKQN
+134 
-145 DSDQDQ
+145 
-151 QQHSKQDDSN
+151 
-161 QGQQKHSKQNDSD
+161 
-174 QDQQQHS
+174 
-181 KQDDSNQGQQKHS
+181 
-194 KQNDSDQD
+194 
-202 QQQHSKQDDS
+202 
-212 NQGQQKHSKQNDSDQ
+212 
-227 DQQQH
+227 
-232 SKQDDSNQ
+232 
-240 GQQKHSKQNDS
+240 
-251 DQDQQ
+251 
-256 QHSKQDDSN
+256 
-265 QGQQKHSKQN
+265 
-275 DSDQDQ
+275 
-281 QQHSKQDDSNQG
+281 
-293 QQKHSKQ
+293 
-300 NDSDQDQQQHSK
+300 
-312 QDDSN
+312 
-317 QGQQKHSKQNDS
+317 
-329 DQDQQQHSKQDDS
+329 
-342 NQGQQKHSK
+342 
-351 QNDSDQDQQQHSKQ
+351 
-365 DDSNQ
+365 
-370 GQQKHSKQN
+370 
-379 DSDQDQQQQSK
+379 QS
-390 QDGSNQDKQQNS
+390 KQQNS
-402 KGNSIYDFSKPEK
+402 KGNSIYDFTKPEK
-415 DRIHSLQDLI
+415 DRIHSLQNLI

-504 GHAIVQVNQQD
+504 GHAIIQLNQQD

-679 LYATFSR
+679 MYATFSR
-686 VLRLIAVLF
+686 ILRLIAVLF

>member
-25 QKPTNQEDDNKEQT
+25 QQPNNQENDNKEQT
-39 RSTKHNKGNNSEQKK
+39 RSMKHNKDSNSEQKK
-54 EEHKESSQDNQ
+54 EEHKEPS
-65 QNQSNQDQQQ
+65 QDQQQ
-75 SAKQDES
+75 QHAKQDNS
-82 SQEQQKHSKQDDS
+82 NQNQQHAKQDNS
-95 NQGQQK
+95 NQNQQ
-101 HSKQDDSNQ
+101 QN
-110 GQQKH
+110 
-115 SKQND
+115 SKQNG
-120 SDQDQ
+120 SNQNQQQNSKQNGSNQSQ
-125 QQHSKQDDS
+125 QQHSKQDNS
-134 NQGQQKHSKQN
+134 NENQQQNSKQN
-145 DSDQDQ
+145 DSNQNQQQNSKQNDSNENQQRNSKQNGSNQNQ
-151 QQHSKQDDSN
+151 QQHSKQDNSN
-161 QGQQKHSKQNDSD
+161 EN
-174 QDQQQHS
+174 QQHS
-181 KQDDSNQGQQKHS
+181 KQGNSG
-194 KQNDSDQD
+194 QD
-202 QQQHSKQDDS
+202 QQQ
-212 NQGQQKHSKQNDSDQ
+212 
-227 DQQQH
+227 
-232 SKQDDSNQ
+232 
-240 GQQKHSKQNDS
+240 
-251 DQDQQ
+251 
-256 QHSKQDDSN
+256 
-265 QGQQKHSKQN
+265 
-275 DSDQDQ
+275 
-281 QQHSKQDDSNQG
+281 
-293 QQKHSKQ
+293 
-300 NDSDQDQQQHSK
+300 
-312 QDDSN
+312 
-317 QGQQKHSKQNDS
+317 
-329 DQDQQQHSKQDDS
+329 
-342 NQGQQKHSK
+342 
-351 QNDSDQDQQQHSKQ
+351 
-365 DDSNQ
+365 
-370 GQQKHSKQN
+370 
-379 DSDQDQQQQSK
+379 
-390 QDGSNQDKQQNS
+390 NS
-402 KGNSIYDFSKPEK
+402 GNNSIYDFTKPEK

-455 LDGEKLQKYLMPTL
+455 LDGEKLQKYLMPIL
-469 LERPNASLEELKEH
+469 LERPCTSLEELKEH

-504 GHAIVQVNQQD
+504 GHAIIQLNQQD

-520 ANIAIDNYRAPTPP
+520 ANIAIDTYRAPSPP

-547 VEDIDTNI
+547 VEAIDTNI

-567 QTKEMIIGEF
+567 QTKEMIVGEF

-589 LAEKD
+589 LAEKE

-611 NDSAYLQELM
+611 NDSAYIQELM

-686 VLRLIAVLF
+686 ILRLIAVLF

-814 LIFAEIGGLFGIS
+814 LMFAEIGGLFGIS

>member
-1 MIWNWLRKKKKSNT
+1 MIWNWLRKKKNSNT
-15 TEKNETDNSE
+15 KETDDSKQQPDDQKEHNKDKNGEPKSTEQTEDNS
-25 QKPTNQEDDNKEQT
+25 QNKQQNSKQEDNSQNKQQSSKQEDN
-39 RSTKHNKGNNSEQKK
+39 
-54 EEHKESSQDNQ
+54 SQGKQ
-65 QNQSNQDQQQ
+65 QN
-75 SAKQDES
+75 
-82 SQEQQKHSKQDDS
+82 SKQDDNS
-95 NQGQQK
+95 
-101 HSKQDDSNQ
+101 
-110 GQQKH
+110 
-115 SKQND
+115 
-120 SDQDQ
+120 
-125 QQHSKQDDS
+125 
-134 NQGQQKHSKQN
+134 
-145 DSDQDQ
+145 
-151 QQHSKQDDSN
+151 
-161 QGQQKHSKQNDSD
+161 
-174 QDQQQHS
+174 
-181 KQDDSNQGQQKHS
+181 
-194 KQNDSDQD
+194 
-202 QQQHSKQDDS
+202 
-212 NQGQQKHSKQNDSDQ
+212 
-227 DQQQH
+227 
-232 SKQDDSNQ
+232 
-240 GQQKHSKQNDS
+240 
-251 DQDQQ
+251 
-256 QHSKQDDSN
+256 
-265 QGQQKHSKQN
+265 
-275 DSDQDQ
+275 
-281 QQHSKQDDSNQG
+281 
-293 QQKHSKQ
+293 
-300 NDSDQDQQQHSK
+300 
-312 QDDSN
+312 
-317 QGQQKHSKQNDS
+317 
-329 DQDQQQHSKQDDS
+329 
-342 NQGQQKHSK
+342 
-351 QNDSDQDQQQHSKQ
+351 
-365 DDSNQ
+365 
-370 GQQKHSKQN
+370 
-379 DSDQDQQQQSK
+379 
-390 QDGSNQDKQQNS
+390 QDKQQNS
-402 KGNSIYDFSKPEK
+402 KQEHSSQNKQQSSKQEDSSQNKQQGSKQEDSSQDKQQSSKQEDSSQDKQQNSKQEDNSQNKQQSSKQEDSSQNKQQGSKQEDSSQDKQQSSKQDDSSQDKQQSSKQGDSSQNKQQNSKQDDNSQNKQQSSGSNSIYDFSKPES
-415 DRIHSLQDLI
+415 DHIHSLQDLI
-425 EKLKK
+425 EKMKQ

-440 DDETMPYWIS
+440 DDDTMPYWIS

-469 LERPNASLEELKEH
+469 LERPCAPLEELKEH

-504 GHAIVQVNQQD
+504 GHAIIQLNQQD

-567 QTKEMIIGEF
+567 HTKEMIIGEF

-611 NDSAYLQELM
+611 NDSAYIQELM

-686 VLRLIAVLF
+686 ILRLIAVLF

-708 YHYELIPSDLL
+708 YHYELVPSDLL

-814 LIFAEIGGLFGIS
+814 LAFAEIGGLFGIS

-857 VKDSWIRFP
+857 FKDSWIRFP

-879 QHVKKAAK
+879 QHVKKATN
-887 GISTKHRSDFDD
+887 GISTKHTSDFDD

>member
-1 MIWNWLRKKKKSNT
+1 MIWNWLRKKKKSST
-15 TEKNETDNSE
+15 TEKNKTDNSE
-25 QKPTNQEDDNKEQT
+25 QQPNNQEDDNQKQT
-39 RSTKHNKGNNSEQKK
+39 RSMKHNKDSNGEQKK
-54 EEHKESSQDNQ
+54 EEHKESSRDKQ
-65 QNQSNQDQQQ
+65 QNKSNQNQQQ
-75 SAKQDES
+75 SAKQDET
-82 SQEQQKHSKQDDS
+82 SQEQQHSKQDKS
-95 NQGQQK
+95 VQNQQQ
-101 HSKQDDSNQ
+101 HSKQDNSEQNQ
-110 GQQKH
+110 QQH
-115 SKQND
+115 SKQNNSEQGQQRHSKQD
-120 SDQDQ
+120 NSGQDQ
-125 QQHSKQDDS
+125 QQHSKQDNS
-134 NQGQQKHSKQN
+134 E
-145 DSDQDQ
+145 QDQ
-151 QQHSKQDDSN
+151 QQHSKQNNSD
-161 QGQQKHSKQNDSD
+161 QGQQ
-174 QDQQQHS
+174 
-181 KQDDSNQGQQKHS
+181 
-194 KQNDSDQD
+194 
-202 QQQHSKQDDS
+202 
-212 NQGQQKHSKQNDSDQ
+212 
-227 DQQQH
+227 
-232 SKQDDSNQ
+232 
-240 GQQKHSKQNDS
+240 
-251 DQDQQ
+251 
-256 QHSKQDDSN
+256 
-265 QGQQKHSKQN
+265 
-275 DSDQDQ
+275 
-281 QQHSKQDDSNQG
+281 
-293 QQKHSKQ
+293 
-300 NDSDQDQQQHSK
+300 
-312 QDDSN
+312 
-317 QGQQKHSKQNDS
+317 
-329 DQDQQQHSKQDDS
+329 
-342 NQGQQKHSK
+342 
-351 QNDSDQDQQQHSKQ
+351 
-365 DDSNQ
+365 
-370 GQQKHSKQN
+370 
-379 DSDQDQQQQSK
+379 
-390 QDGSNQDKQQNS
+390 QQNS
-402 KGNSIYDFSKPEK
+402 KGNSIYDFTKPEK
-415 DRIHSLQDLI
+415 DRIHSLQNLI

-611 NDSAYLQELM
+611 NDSAYIQELM

-679 LYATFSR
+679 MYATFSR
-686 VLRLIAVLF
+686 ILRLIAVLF

-814 LIFAEIGGLFGIS
+814 LAFAEIGGLFGIS

>member
-15 TEKNETDNSE
+15 PEANETDNWE
-25 QKPTNQEDDNKEQT
+25 QHSNNQEDDNKEQT
-39 RSTKHNKGNNSEQKK
+39 RSMKHNKGKNNEQKDSSQDKQQSAKQEDSSQDKQQSAKQEDSSQDKQQSAKQEDSSQGKQQSAKQEDSSQDKQQSAKQEDSSQGKQQSAKQDEPSQEQQQHSKQDNSEQNQQHSK
-54 EEHKESSQDNQ
+54 QDNSEQGQ
-65 QNQSNQDQQQ
+65 QQHSKQNDSEQDQQQ
-75 SAKQDES
+75 SAKQDKS
-82 SQEQQKHSKQDDS
+82 S
-95 NQGQQK
+95 QGQQ
-101 HSKQDDSNQ
+101 
-110 GQQKH
+110 
-115 SKQND
+115 
-120 SDQDQ
+120 
-125 QQHSKQDDS
+125 
-134 NQGQQKHSKQN
+134 
-145 DSDQDQ
+145 
-151 QQHSKQDDSN
+151 
-161 QGQQKHSKQNDSD
+161 
-174 QDQQQHS
+174 
-181 KQDDSNQGQQKHS
+181 
-194 KQNDSDQD
+194 
-202 QQQHSKQDDS
+202 
-212 NQGQQKHSKQNDSDQ
+212 
-227 DQQQH
+227 
-232 SKQDDSNQ
+232 
-240 GQQKHSKQNDS
+240 
-251 DQDQQ
+251 
-256 QHSKQDDSN
+256 
-265 QGQQKHSKQN
+265 
-275 DSDQDQ
+275 
-281 QQHSKQDDSNQG
+281 
-293 QQKHSKQ
+293 
-300 NDSDQDQQQHSK
+300 
-312 QDDSN
+312 
-317 QGQQKHSKQNDS
+317 
-329 DQDQQQHSKQDDS
+329 
-342 NQGQQKHSK
+342 
-351 QNDSDQDQQQHSKQ
+351 
-365 DDSNQ
+365 
-370 GQQKHSKQN
+370 
-379 DSDQDQQQQSK
+379 
-390 QDGSNQDKQQNS
+390 QQNS
-402 KGNSIYDFSKPEK
+402 KGNSIYDFTKPEK
-415 DRIHSLQDLI
+415 DRIHSLQNLI

-504 GHAIVQVNQQD
+504 GHAIIQLNQQD

-611 NDSAYLQELM
+611 NDSAYIQELM

-679 LYATFSR
+679 MYATFSR
-686 VLRLIAVLF
+686 ILRLIAVLF

-814 LIFAEIGGLFGIS
+814 LMFAEIGGLFGIS

>member
-1 MIWNWLRKKKKSNT
+1 MILNWLRKKKKSNKP
-15 TEKNETDNSE
+15 EANETDNQE
-25 QKPTNQEDDNKEQT
+25 QHSNNEEDDNKEQT
-39 RSTKHNKGNNSEQKK
+39 RSMKHNKGKNHEQKD
-54 EEHKESSQDNQ
+54 SSQDT
-65 QNQSNQDQQQ
+65 QQ
-75 SAKQDES
+75 SAKQEDS
-82 SQEQQKHSKQDDS
+82 SQDKQQSDKQEDSSQGKQQNDKQEDPSQNKQQSSKQEDSSQDKQQSDKPKDSSQDKQQSAKQEDSSQDKQQHSKQEDSSQDKQQSAKQEDSSQDKQQNSKQDDS
-95 NQGQQK
+95 
-101 HSKQDDSNQ
+101 S
-110 GQQKH
+110 
-115 SKQND
+115 
-120 SDQDQ
+120 
-125 QQHSKQDDS
+125 
-134 NQGQQKHSKQN
+134 
-145 DSDQDQ
+145 
-151 QQHSKQDDSN
+151 
-161 QGQQKHSKQNDSD
+161 
-174 QDQQQHS
+174 
-181 KQDDSNQGQQKHS
+181 
-194 KQNDSDQD
+194 
-202 QQQHSKQDDS
+202 
-212 NQGQQKHSKQNDSDQ
+212 
-227 DQQQH
+227 
-232 SKQDDSNQ
+232 
-240 GQQKHSKQNDS
+240 
-251 DQDQQ
+251 
-256 QHSKQDDSN
+256 
-265 QGQQKHSKQN
+265 
-275 DSDQDQ
+275 
-281 QQHSKQDDSNQG
+281 
-293 QQKHSKQ
+293 
-300 NDSDQDQQQHSK
+300 
-312 QDDSN
+312 
-317 QGQQKHSKQNDS
+317 
-329 DQDQQQHSKQDDS
+329 
-342 NQGQQKHSK
+342 
-351 QNDSDQDQQQHSKQ
+351 
-365 DDSNQ
+365 
-370 GQQKHSKQN
+370 
-379 DSDQDQQQQSK
+379 
-390 QDGSNQDKQQNS
+390 QDKQQNSKQEDSSQDKQQSTKQEDSSQDKQQGAKQGDSSQDKQQNAKQDEPSQSKQQHS
-402 KGNSIYDFSKPEK
+402 KGNSIYDFTKPEK
-415 DRIHSLQDLI
+415 DRIHSLQNLI

-504 GHAIVQVNQQD
+504 GHAIIQLNQQD

-679 LYATFSR
+679 MYATFSR
-686 VLRLIAVLF
+686 ILRLIAVLF

>member
-15 TEKNETDNSE
+15 SKLNETDNQE
-25 QKPTNQEDDNKEQT
+25 QHSNNQEDDNKEQT
-39 RSTKHNKGNNSEQKK
+39 RSMKHNKGKNNEQKD
-54 EEHKESSQDNQ
+54 SSQDK
-65 QNQSNQDQQQ
+65 QQ
-75 SAKQDES
+75 SAKQGDS
-82 SQEQQKHSKQDDS
+82 S
-95 NQGQQK
+95 
-101 HSKQDDSNQ
+101 
-110 GQQKH
+110 
-115 SKQND
+115 
-120 SDQDQ
+120 
-125 QQHSKQDDS
+125 
-134 NQGQQKHSKQN
+134 
-145 DSDQDQ
+145 
-151 QQHSKQDDSN
+151 
-161 QGQQKHSKQNDSD
+161 
-174 QDQQQHS
+174 
-181 KQDDSNQGQQKHS
+181 
-194 KQNDSDQD
+194 
-202 QQQHSKQDDS
+202 
-212 NQGQQKHSKQNDSDQ
+212 
-227 DQQQH
+227 
-232 SKQDDSNQ
+232 
-240 GQQKHSKQNDS
+240 
-251 DQDQQ
+251 
-256 QHSKQDDSN
+256 
-265 QGQQKHSKQN
+265 
-275 DSDQDQ
+275 
-281 QQHSKQDDSNQG
+281 
-293 QQKHSKQ
+293 
-300 NDSDQDQQQHSK
+300 
-312 QDDSN
+312 
-317 QGQQKHSKQNDS
+317 
-329 DQDQQQHSKQDDS
+329 
-342 NQGQQKHSK
+342 
-351 QNDSDQDQQQHSKQ
+351 
-365 DDSNQ
+365 
-370 GQQKHSKQN
+370 
-379 DSDQDQQQQSK
+379 
-390 QDGSNQDKQQNS
+390 QDKQQNPKQEDSSQDKQQNPKQGDSSQDKQQSAKQEAPSQDKQQNPKQEDSSQDKQQSAKQGDSSQDKQQSAKQGDSSQDKQQNAKQGDSFQDKQQNAKQDEPSQS
-402 KGNSIYDFSKPEK
+402 KQQSSGGNSIYDFTKPEK
-415 DRIHSLQDLI
+415 DRIHSLQNLI

-504 GHAIVQVNQQD
+504 GHAIIQLNQQD

-679 LYATFSR
+679 MYATFSR
-686 VLRLIAVLF
+686 ILRLIAVLF

-814 LIFAEIGGLFGIS
+814 LAFAEIGGLFGIS

>member
-15 TEKNETDNSE
+15 TEKNETGNSE
-25 QKPTNQEDDNKEQT
+25 QQPSNQEDDNKEQT
-39 RSTKHNKGNNSEQKK
+39 RSMKHNKDSNDEQQK
-54 EEHKESSQDNQ
+54 EENKESSQD
-65 QNQSNQDQQQ
+65 
-75 SAKQDES
+75 KQG
-82 SQEQQKHSKQDDS
+82 DS
-95 NQGQQK
+95 T
-101 HSKQDDSNQ
+101 
-110 GQQKH
+110 
-115 SKQND
+115 
-120 SDQDQ
+120 QDQ
-125 QQHSKQDDS
+125 QQHSKQNNSDQDQQQDS
-134 NQGQQKHSKQN
+134 KQDESSQGQQQHSKQ
-145 DSDQDQ
+145 DEPAQDQ
-151 QQHSKQDDSN
+151 QQHSKQNNSNQDQQQDSKQDESS
-161 QGQQKHSKQNDSD
+161 QGQQQHSKQDEPA

-181 KQDDSNQGQQKHS
+181 KQN
-194 KQNDSDQD
+194 NSDQD
-202 QQQHSKQDDS
+202 QQQGSKQDESSQGQQQHSKQDES
-212 NQGQQKHSKQNDSDQ
+212 SQG
-227 DQQQH
+227 QQQH
-232 SKQDDSNQ
+232 SKQDEPAQDQ
-240 GQQKHSKQNDS
+240 RQHSKHENLAHDK
-251 DQDQQ
+251 Q
-256 QHSKQDDSN
+256 QHSKQNNSD
-265 QGQQKHSKQN
+265 QGQ
-275 DSDQDQ
+275 
-281 QQHSKQDDSNQG
+281 
-293 QQKHSKQ
+293 
-300 NDSDQDQQQHSK
+300 
-312 QDDSN
+312 
-317 QGQQKHSKQNDS
+317 
-329 DQDQQQHSKQDDS
+329 
-342 NQGQQKHSK
+342 
-351 QNDSDQDQQQHSKQ
+351 
-365 DDSNQ
+365 
-370 GQQKHSKQN
+370 
-379 DSDQDQQQQSK
+379 
-390 QDGSNQDKQQNS
+390 QQNS
-402 KGNSIYDFSKPEK
+402 KGNSIYDFTKPEK
-415 DRIHSLQDLI
+415 DRIHSLQNLI

-469 LERPNASLEELKEH
+469 LERPKASLEELKEH

-594 NVDFLEESLRA
+594 NVDFLKESLRA

-611 NDSAYLQELM
+611 NDSAYIQELM

-686 VLRLIAVLF
+686 ILRLIAVLF

>member
-25 QKPTNQEDDNKEQT
+25 QQPNNQEDDNKEQT
-39 RSTKHNKGNNSEQKK
+39 RSMKHNKDSNSEQKK
-54 EEHKESSQDNQ
+54 EEHKEPSQDPQQQQNSKQDDSDQNQ
-65 QNQSNQDQQQ
+65 QQHSKQNDPDQNQQQ
-75 SAKQDES
+75 HSKQNGSD
-82 SQEQQKHSKQDDS
+82 QNQQQNSKQDDS
-95 NQGQQK
+95 NQNQQ
-101 HSKQDDSNQ
+101 
-110 GQQKH
+110 H

-120 SDQDQ
+120 SDQN
-125 QQHSKQDDS
+125 QQHSKQNDPDQ
-134 NQGQQKHSKQN
+134 NQQQHSKQN
-145 DSDQDQ
+145 DSDQNQ
-151 QQHSKQDDSN
+151 QQNSKQDNSA
-161 QGQQKHSKQNDSD
+161 
-174 QDQQQHS
+174 QDQQQSS
-181 KQDDSNQGQQKHS
+181 KQDNSS
-194 KQNDSDQD
+194 
-202 QQQHSKQDDS
+202 
-212 NQGQQKHSKQNDSDQ
+212 
-227 DQQQH
+227 
-232 SKQDDSNQ
+232 
-240 GQQKHSKQNDS
+240 
-251 DQDQQ
+251 
-256 QHSKQDDSN
+256 
-265 QGQQKHSKQN
+265 
-275 DSDQDQ
+275 
-281 QQHSKQDDSNQG
+281 
-293 QQKHSKQ
+293 
-300 NDSDQDQQQHSK
+300 
-312 QDDSN
+312 
-317 QGQQKHSKQNDS
+317 
-329 DQDQQQHSKQDDS
+329 
-342 NQGQQKHSK
+342 
-351 QNDSDQDQQQHSKQ
+351 
-365 DDSNQ
+365 
-370 GQQKHSKQN
+370 
-379 DSDQDQQQQSK
+379 
-390 QDGSNQDKQQNS
+390 QDKQQNS
-402 KGNSIYDFSKPEK
+402 GNNSIYDFSKPEK

-425 EKLKK
+425 AKLKQ

-455 LDGEKLQKYLMPTL
+455 LDGEKLQKYLMPIL
-469 LERPNASLEELKEH
+469 LERPCTSLEELKEH

-504 GHAIVQVNQQD
+504 GHAIIQLNQQD

-520 ANIAIDNYRAPTPP
+520 ANIAIDTYRAPSPP

-547 VEDIDTNI
+547 VEAIDTNI

-567 QTKEMIIGEF
+567 QTKEMIVGEF

-611 NDSAYLQELM
+611 NDSAYIQELM

-686 VLRLIAVLF
+686 ILRLIAVLF

-814 LIFAEIGGLFGIS
+814 LAFAEIGGLFGIS

-887 GISTKHRSDFDD
+887 GISTKHRSDFDE

>member
-1 MIWNWLRKKKKSNT
+1 MIWNWLRKKKKSKT
-15 TEKNETDNSE
+15 NETDNEE
-25 QKPTNQEDDNKEQT
+25 QQPNKQEDTNKEQT
-39 RSTKHNKGNNSEQKK
+39 RSMKHTKGSNGEQKK
-54 EEHKESSQDNQ
+54 EEQKDPSQDKK
-65 QNQSNQDQQQ
+65 QN
-75 SAKQDES
+75 
-82 SQEQQKHSKQDDS
+82 SKQDDS
-95 NQGQQK
+95 SQEKQQN
-101 HSKQDDSNQ
+101 SKQDDSSQEKQQNSKQDDPSHGKQQNSKQDNSSQEKQQNSKQDDSSQEKQQNSKQDDSSQEKQQNSKQDNSSQEKQQNSKQDNSSQEKQQNSKQ
-110 GQQKH
+110 GDSSQEKQQNSKQGDSSQEKQQN

-120 SDQDQ
+120 S
-125 QQHSKQDDS
+125 
-134 NQGQQKHSKQN
+134 QGS
-145 DSDQDQ
+145 
-151 QQHSKQDDSN
+151 
-161 QGQQKHSKQNDSD
+161 
-174 QDQQQHS
+174 
-181 KQDDSNQGQQKHS
+181 
-194 KQNDSDQD
+194 
-202 QQQHSKQDDS
+202 
-212 NQGQQKHSKQNDSDQ
+212 
-227 DQQQH
+227 
-232 SKQDDSNQ
+232 
-240 GQQKHSKQNDS
+240 
-251 DQDQQ
+251 
-256 QHSKQDDSN
+256 
-265 QGQQKHSKQN
+265 
-275 DSDQDQ
+275 
-281 QQHSKQDDSNQG
+281 
-293 QQKHSKQ
+293 
-300 NDSDQDQQQHSK
+300 
-312 QDDSN
+312 
-317 QGQQKHSKQNDS
+317 
-329 DQDQQQHSKQDDS
+329 
-342 NQGQQKHSK
+342 
-351 QNDSDQDQQQHSKQ
+351 
-365 DDSNQ
+365 
-370 GQQKHSKQN
+370 
-379 DSDQDQQQQSK
+379 
-390 QDGSNQDKQQNS
+390 GS
-402 KGNSIYDFSKPEK
+402 NSIYDFTKPEK
-415 DRIHSLQDLI
+415 DRIHSLQNLI

-611 NDSAYLQELM
+611 NDSAYIQELM

-653 GSPSVLLTPVSYF
+653 GSPSILLTPVSYF

-686 VLRLIAVLF
+686 ILRLIAVLF

-702 YVAVLN
+702 YVATLN

-814 LIFAEIGGLFGIS
+814 LMFAEIGGLFGIS

>member
-15 TEKNETDNSE
+15 TEKNETGNSE
-25 QKPTNQEDDNKEQT
+25 QQPSNQEDDNKEQT
-39 RSTKHNKGNNSEQKK
+39 RSMKHNKDSNGEQKK
-54 EEHKESSQDNQ
+54 EEHKESSQYKQ
-65 QNQSNQDQQQ
+65 QNKPNQNQQQ

-82 SQEQQKHSKQDDS
+82 SQGQQQHSKQDNS
-95 NQGQQK
+95 E
-101 HSKQDDSNQ
+101 
-110 GQQKH
+110 
-115 SKQND
+115 
-120 SDQDQ
+120 QDQ
-125 QQHSKQDDS
+125 QQHSKQDES
-134 NQGQQKHSKQN
+134 SQGQQ
-145 DSDQDQ
+145 
-151 QQHSKQDDSN
+151 QH
-161 QGQQKHSKQNDSD
+161 
-174 QDQQQHS
+174 
-181 KQDDSNQGQQKHS
+181 
-194 KQNDSDQD
+194 
-202 QQQHSKQDDS
+202 
-212 NQGQQKHSKQNDSDQ
+212 
-227 DQQQH
+227 
-232 SKQDDSNQ
+232 
-240 GQQKHSKQNDS
+240 
-251 DQDQQ
+251 
-256 QHSKQDDSN
+256 
-265 QGQQKHSKQN
+265 
-275 DSDQDQ
+275 
-281 QQHSKQDDSNQG
+281 
-293 QQKHSKQ
+293 
-300 NDSDQDQQQHSK
+300 
-312 QDDSN
+312 
-317 QGQQKHSKQNDS
+317 
-329 DQDQQQHSKQDDS
+329 
-342 NQGQQKHSK
+342 
-351 QNDSDQDQQQHSKQ
+351 
-365 DDSNQ
+365 
-370 GQQKHSKQN
+370 
-379 DSDQDQQQQSK
+379 
-390 QDGSNQDKQQNS
+390 S
-402 KGNSIYDFSKPEK
+402 KGNSIYDFTKPEK
-415 DRIHSLQDLI
+415 DRIHSLQNLI

-469 LERPNASLEELKEH
+469 LERPNASLEDLKEH

-611 NDSAYLQELM
+611 NDSAYIQELM

-686 VLRLIAVLF
+686 ILRLIAVLF

-879 QHVKKAAK
+879 QHVKKSAK

>member
-1 MIWNWLRKKKKSNT
+1 MIWNWLRKKKNSSTKETNDSKQQADDQKEHNKDKNDEPKST
-15 TEKNETDNSE
+15 
-25 QKPTNQEDDNKEQT
+25 EQT
-39 RSTKHNKGNNSEQKK
+39 
-54 EEHKESSQDNQ
+54 
-65 QNQSNQDQQQ
+65 
-75 SAKQDES
+75 
-82 SQEQQKHSKQDDS
+82 DDS
-95 NQGQQK
+95 
-101 HSKQDDSNQ
+101 S
-110 GQQKH
+110 
-115 SKQND
+115 
-120 SDQDQ
+120 
-125 QQHSKQDDS
+125 
-134 NQGQQKHSKQN
+134 
-145 DSDQDQ
+145 
-151 QQHSKQDDSN
+151 
-161 QGQQKHSKQNDSD
+161 
-174 QDQQQHS
+174 
-181 KQDDSNQGQQKHS
+181 
-194 KQNDSDQD
+194 
-202 QQQHSKQDDS
+202 
-212 NQGQQKHSKQNDSDQ
+212 
-227 DQQQH
+227 
-232 SKQDDSNQ
+232 
-240 GQQKHSKQNDS
+240 
-251 DQDQQ
+251 
-256 QHSKQDDSN
+256 
-265 QGQQKHSKQN
+265 
-275 DSDQDQ
+275 
-281 QQHSKQDDSNQG
+281 
-293 QQKHSKQ
+293 
-300 NDSDQDQQQHSK
+300 
-312 QDDSN
+312 
-317 QGQQKHSKQNDS
+317 
-329 DQDQQQHSKQDDS
+329 
-342 NQGQQKHSK
+342 
-351 QNDSDQDQQQHSKQ
+351 
-365 DDSNQ
+365 
-370 GQQKHSKQN
+370 
-379 DSDQDQQQQSK
+379 
-390 QDGSNQDKQQNS
+390 QDKQQNS
-402 KGNSIYDFSKPEK
+402 KQEDSSQNKQQSSKQEDSSQNKQQNSKQEDSSQNKQQISKQEDSSQNKQQNSKQEDSSQDKQQSSKQDDSSQEKQQNSKQDDSSQNKQQNSKQEDSSQNKQQNSKQEDSSQNKQQNSKQDDSSQNKQQSLGSNSIYDFSKPEN
-415 DRIHSLQDLI
+415 DHIHSLQDLI

-469 LERPNASLEELKEH
+469 MERPCTPLEELKEH

-504 GHAIVQVNQQD
+504 GHAIIQLNQQD

-520 ANIAIDNYRAPTPP
+520 ANIAIDTYRAPSPP

-547 VEDIDTNI
+547 VEAIDTNI

-562 PVLDL
+562 PVLEL

-594 NVDFLEESLRA
+594 NVEFLEESLRA

-611 NDSAYLQELM
+611 NDSAYIQELM

-686 VLRLIAVLF
+686 ILRLIAVLF

-702 YVAVLN
+702 YVAILN

-814 LIFAEIGGLFGIS
+814 LAFAEIGGLFGIS

-857 VKDSWIRFP
+857 FKDSWIRFP

-879 QHVKKAAK
+879 QHVKKSAK

>member
-15 TEKNETDNSE
+15 PEANETDNSQQHSNNE
-25 QKPTNQEDDNKEQT
+25 EDDNKEQT
-39 RSTKHNKGNNSEQKK
+39 RSMKHNKGKNNEQKD
-54 EEHKESSQDNQ
+54 SSQDK
-65 QNQSNQDQQQ
+65 QQ
-75 SAKQDES
+75 SAKQEDS
-82 SQEQQKHSKQDDS
+82 S
-95 NQGQQK
+95 
-101 HSKQDDSNQ
+101 
-110 GQQKH
+110 
-115 SKQND
+115 
-120 SDQDQ
+120 
-125 QQHSKQDDS
+125 
-134 NQGQQKHSKQN
+134 
-145 DSDQDQ
+145 
-151 QQHSKQDDSN
+151 
-161 QGQQKHSKQNDSD
+161 
-174 QDQQQHS
+174 
-181 KQDDSNQGQQKHS
+181 
-194 KQNDSDQD
+194 
-202 QQQHSKQDDS
+202 
-212 NQGQQKHSKQNDSDQ
+212 
-227 DQQQH
+227 
-232 SKQDDSNQ
+232 
-240 GQQKHSKQNDS
+240 
-251 DQDQQ
+251 
-256 QHSKQDDSN
+256 
-265 QGQQKHSKQN
+265 
-275 DSDQDQ
+275 
-281 QQHSKQDDSNQG
+281 
-293 QQKHSKQ
+293 
-300 NDSDQDQQQHSK
+300 
-312 QDDSN
+312 
-317 QGQQKHSKQNDS
+317 
-329 DQDQQQHSKQDDS
+329 
-342 NQGQQKHSK
+342 
-351 QNDSDQDQQQHSKQ
+351 
-365 DDSNQ
+365 
-370 GQQKHSKQN
+370 
-379 DSDQDQQQQSK
+379 
-390 QDGSNQDKQQNS
+390 QDKQQNS
-402 KGNSIYDFSKPEK
+402 KQDDSSQDKQQNSKQEDSSQDKQQSTKQEDSSQDKQQSAKQDDSSQDKQQNSKQDDSSQDKQQNSKQEDSSQDKQQSAKQGDSSQGKQQNTKQDDPSQNKQQSSGGNSIYDFTKPEK
-415 DRIHSLQDLI
+415 DRIHSLQNLI
-425 EKLKK
+425 EKLKR

-679 LYATFSR
+679 MYATFSR
-686 VLRLIAVLF
+686 ILRLIAVLF

-814 LIFAEIGGLFGIS
+814 LMFAEIGGLFGIS

>member
-15 TEKNETDNSE
+15 PEANETDNWE
-25 QKPTNQEDDNKEQT
+25 QHSNNQEGDNEEQT
-39 RSTKHNKGNNSEQKK
+39 RSMKHNKGKNNEQKD
-54 EEHKESSQDNQ
+54 SSQDK
-65 QNQSNQDQQQ
+65 QQ
-75 SAKQDES
+75 SAKQEDS
-82 SQEQQKHSKQDDS
+82 SQNKQQSSKQKDPS
-95 NQGQQK
+95 
-101 HSKQDDSNQ
+101 QD
-110 GQQKH
+110 K
-115 SKQND
+115 
-120 SDQDQ
+120 
-125 QQHSKQDDS
+125 
-134 NQGQQKHSKQN
+134 
-145 DSDQDQ
+145 
-151 QQHSKQDDSN
+151 
-161 QGQQKHSKQNDSD
+161 
-174 QDQQQHS
+174 
-181 KQDDSNQGQQKHS
+181 
-194 KQNDSDQD
+194 
-202 QQQHSKQDDS
+202 
-212 NQGQQKHSKQNDSDQ
+212 
-227 DQQQH
+227 
-232 SKQDDSNQ
+232 
-240 GQQKHSKQNDS
+240 
-251 DQDQQ
+251 
-256 QHSKQDDSN
+256 
-265 QGQQKHSKQN
+265 
-275 DSDQDQ
+275 
-281 QQHSKQDDSNQG
+281 
-293 QQKHSKQ
+293 
-300 NDSDQDQQQHSK
+300 
-312 QDDSN
+312 
-317 QGQQKHSKQNDS
+317 
-329 DQDQQQHSKQDDS
+329 
-342 NQGQQKHSK
+342 
-351 QNDSDQDQQQHSKQ
+351 
-365 DDSNQ
+365 
-370 GQQKHSKQN
+370 
-379 DSDQDQQQQSK
+379 QQSAK
-390 QDGSNQDKQQNS
+390 QEDSSQDKQQSAKQEDSSQDKQQNDKQEDSSQDKQQSAKQEDPSQDKQQSAKQENSSQDKQQSAKQENSSQDKQQSAKQGDSSQDKQQSAKQGDFSQDKQQSAKQGDSSQDKQQSAKQGDSSQDKKQNTKQDEPSQS
-402 KGNSIYDFSKPEK
+402 KQQSSGGNSIYDFTKPEK

-430 SSDFVNYHTS
+430 SSDFINYHTS

-469 LERPNASLEELKEH
+469 LEKPCASLEQLKEH

-504 GHAIVQVNQQD
+504 GHAIIQLNQQD

-611 NDSAYLQELM
+611 NDSAYIQELM

-679 LYATFSR
+679 MYATFSR
-686 VLRLIAVLF
+686 ILRLIAVLF

-814 LIFAEIGGLFGIS
+814 LAFAEIGGLFGIS

>member
-1 MIWNWLRKKKKSNT
+1 MIWNWLRKKKKSNKP
-15 TEKNETDNSE
+15 EANETDNQE
-25 QKPTNQEDDNKEQT
+25 QHSNNEEDDNKEQT
-39 RSTKHNKGNNSEQKK
+39 RSMKHNKGKNHEQKD
-54 EEHKESSQDNQ
+54 SSQDKQ
-65 QNQSNQDQQQ
+65 QSTKQKDSSQDKQQSTKQEDSSQDKQQSTKQEDSSQDKQQSTKQKDSSQDKQQ
-75 SAKQDES
+75 SAKQDEP
-82 SQEQQKHSKQDDS
+82 SQDKQQNSKQDDS
-95 NQGQQK
+95 SQDKQQSAK
-101 HSKQDDSNQ
+101 QEDSSQDKQQNSKQDDSSQ
-110 GQQKH
+110 DKQQ
-115 SKQND
+115 N
-120 SDQDQ
+120 
-125 QQHSKQDDS
+125 SKQDDS
-134 NQGQQKHSKQN
+134 SQDKQQSTKQEDSSQDKQQGAKQGDSSQDKQQN
-145 DSDQDQ
+145 A
-151 QQHSKQDDSN
+151 KQDEPS
-161 QGQQKHSKQNDSD
+161 
-174 QDQQQHS
+174 
-181 KQDDSNQGQQKHS
+181 
-194 KQNDSDQD
+194 
-202 QQQHSKQDDS
+202 
-212 NQGQQKHSKQNDSDQ
+212 
-227 DQQQH
+227 
-232 SKQDDSNQ
+232 
-240 GQQKHSKQNDS
+240 
-251 DQDQQ
+251 
-256 QHSKQDDSN
+256 
-265 QGQQKHSKQN
+265 
-275 DSDQDQ
+275 
-281 QQHSKQDDSNQG
+281 
-293 QQKHSKQ
+293 
-300 NDSDQDQQQHSK
+300 
-312 QDDSN
+312 
-317 QGQQKHSKQNDS
+317 
-329 DQDQQQHSKQDDS
+329 
-342 NQGQQKHSK
+342 
-351 QNDSDQDQQQHSKQ
+351 
-365 DDSNQ
+365 
-370 GQQKHSKQN
+370 
-379 DSDQDQQQQSK
+379 QS
-390 QDGSNQDKQQNS
+390 KQQNS
-402 KGNSIYDFSKPEK
+402 KGNSIYDFTKPEK
-415 DRIHSLQDLI
+415 DRIHSLQNLI

-504 GHAIVQVNQQD
+504 GHAIIQLNQQD

-679 LYATFSR
+679 MYATFSR
-686 VLRLIAVLF
+686 ILRLIAVLF

-814 LIFAEIGGLFGIS
+814 LMFAEIGGLFGIS

>member
-25 QKPTNQEDDNKEQT
+25 QHANNQEGDNKKLT
-39 RSTKHNKGNNSEQKK
+39 RSMKHNKDNNGEQKK
-54 EEHKESSQDNQ
+54 EGHKESSQGPQ
-65 QNQSNQDQQQ
+65 QHTKQNESNQDQQQ
-75 SAKQDES
+75 RSKQDHSDQEKQQHSEQDDRDQNKQQHAKQNDSNQDKQQSSKQDAS
-82 SQEQQKHSKQDDS
+82 SQDQQQDSKQDDS
-95 NQGQQK
+95 NQDKQQN
-101 HSKQDDSNQ
+101 SKQDN
-110 GQQKH
+110 
-115 SKQND
+115 
-120 SDQDQ
+120 SDQGKQ
-125 QQHSKQDDS
+125 QNSKQD
-134 NQGQQKHSKQN
+134 N
-145 DSDQDQ
+145 SDQGKQ
-151 QQHSKQDDSN
+151 QNSKQDN
-161 QGQQKHSKQNDSD
+161 SD
-174 QDQQQHS
+174 QGKQQNS
-181 KQDDSNQGQQKHS
+181 KQDN
-194 KQNDSDQD
+194 SDQGK
-202 QQQHSKQDDS
+202 QQNSKQD
-212 NQGQQKHSKQNDSDQ
+212 NSDQ
-227 DQQQH
+227 GKQQN
-232 SKQDDSNQ
+232 SKQDN
-240 GQQKHSKQNDS
+240 S
-251 DQDQQ
+251 DQ
-256 QHSKQDDSN
+256 
-265 QGQQKHSKQN
+265 G
-275 DSDQDQ
+275 
-281 QQHSKQDDSNQG
+281 
-293 QQKHSKQ
+293 
-300 NDSDQDQQQHSK
+300 
-312 QDDSN
+312 
-317 QGQQKHSKQNDS
+317 
-329 DQDQQQHSKQDDS
+329 
-342 NQGQQKHSK
+342 
-351 QNDSDQDQQQHSKQ
+351 
-365 DDSNQ
+365 
-370 GQQKHSKQN
+370 
-379 DSDQDQQQQSK
+379 
-390 QDGSNQDKQQNS
+390 KQQNS

-567 QTKEMIIGEF
+567 QTKEMIVGEF

-611 NDSAYLQELM
+611 NDSAYIQELM

-686 VLRLIAVLF
+686 ILRLIAVLF

-702 YVAVLN
+702 YVAILN

>member
-1 MIWNWLRKKKKSNT
+1 MIWNWLRKKKKSNKP
-15 TEKNETDNSE
+15 EANETDNQE
-25 QKPTNQEDDNKEQT
+25 QHSNNEEDDNKEQT
-39 RSTKHNKGNNSEQKK
+39 RSMKHNKGENHEQKD
-54 EEHKESSQDNQ
+54 SSQDKQ
-65 QNQSNQDQQQ
+65 QSTKQKDSSQDKQQSTKQEDSSQDKQQSTKQEDSSQDKQQSTKQKDSSQDKQQ
-75 SAKQDES
+75 SAKQDEPSQDKQQNSKQGDS
-82 SQEQQKHSKQDDS
+82 SQDKQQSAKQEDSSQDKQQNSKQDDS
-95 NQGQQK
+95 SQDKQQN
-101 HSKQDDSNQ
+101 SKQDDSSQDKQQSTKQEDSSQDKQQ
-110 GQQKH
+110 GAKQGDSSQDKQQ
-115 SKQND
+115 NA
-120 SDQDQ
+120 
-125 QQHSKQDDS
+125 KQDEPS
-134 NQGQQKHSKQN
+134 
-145 DSDQDQ
+145 
-151 QQHSKQDDSN
+151 
-161 QGQQKHSKQNDSD
+161 
-174 QDQQQHS
+174 
-181 KQDDSNQGQQKHS
+181 
-194 KQNDSDQD
+194 
-202 QQQHSKQDDS
+202 
-212 NQGQQKHSKQNDSDQ
+212 
-227 DQQQH
+227 
-232 SKQDDSNQ
+232 
-240 GQQKHSKQNDS
+240 
-251 DQDQQ
+251 
-256 QHSKQDDSN
+256 
-265 QGQQKHSKQN
+265 
-275 DSDQDQ
+275 
-281 QQHSKQDDSNQG
+281 
-293 QQKHSKQ
+293 
-300 NDSDQDQQQHSK
+300 
-312 QDDSN
+312 
-317 QGQQKHSKQNDS
+317 
-329 DQDQQQHSKQDDS
+329 
-342 NQGQQKHSK
+342 
-351 QNDSDQDQQQHSKQ
+351 
-365 DDSNQ
+365 
-370 GQQKHSKQN
+370 
-379 DSDQDQQQQSK
+379 QS
-390 QDGSNQDKQQNS
+390 KQQNS
-402 KGNSIYDFSKPEK
+402 KGNSIYDFTKPEK
-415 DRIHSLQDLI
+415 DRIHSLQNLI

-504 GHAIVQVNQQD
+504 GHAIIQLNQQD

-679 LYATFSR
+679 MYATFSR
-686 VLRLIAVLF
+686 ILRLIAVLF

-814 LIFAEIGGLFGIS
+814 LMFAEIGGLFGIS

>member
-1 MIWNWLRKKKKSNT
+1 MIWNWLRKKKKLNKPEANERDNQEQHSN
-15 TEKNETDNSE
+15 NE
-25 QKPTNQEDDNKEQT
+25 EDDNKEQT
-39 RSTKHNKGNNSEQKK
+39 RSIKHNKGKNNEQKD
-54 EEHKESSQDNQ
+54 SSQDK
-65 QNQSNQDQQQ
+65 QQ

-82 SQEQQKHSKQDDS
+82 SQDKQQSSKQDESSQDKQQSAKQNDSSQDRQQSAKQDDS
-95 NQGQQK
+95 FQDKQQ
-101 HSKQDDSNQ
+101 SAKQDDSFQ
-110 GQQKH
+110 DKQQ
-115 SKQND
+115 SA
-120 SDQDQ
+120 
-125 QQHSKQDDS
+125 KQDDS
-134 NQGQQKHSKQN
+134 FQDKQQSA
-145 DSDQDQ
+145 
-151 QQHSKQDDSN
+151 KQDDSF
-161 QGQQKHSKQNDSD
+161 QDKQQSA
-174 QDQQQHS
+174 
-181 KQDDSNQGQQKHS
+181 KQDDSSQDRQQS
-194 KQNDSDQD
+194 A
-202 QQQHSKQDDS
+202 KQDDS
-212 NQGQQKHSKQNDSDQ
+212 SQ
-227 DQQQH
+227 D
-232 SKQDDSNQ
+232 K
-240 GQQKHSKQNDS
+240 
-251 DQDQQ
+251 
-256 QHSKQDDSN
+256 
-265 QGQQKHSKQN
+265 
-275 DSDQDQ
+275 
-281 QQHSKQDDSNQG
+281 
-293 QQKHSKQ
+293 
-300 NDSDQDQQQHSK
+300 
-312 QDDSN
+312 
-317 QGQQKHSKQNDS
+317 
-329 DQDQQQHSKQDDS
+329 
-342 NQGQQKHSK
+342 
-351 QNDSDQDQQQHSKQ
+351 
-365 DDSNQ
+365 
-370 GQQKHSKQN
+370 
-379 DSDQDQQQQSK
+379 QQSAK
-390 QDGSNQDKQQNS
+390 QGDSSQDKQQNAKQDEPSQS
-402 KGNSIYDFSKPEK
+402 KQQSSGGNSIYDFTKPEK

-430 SSDFVNYHTS
+430 SSDFINYHTS

-469 LERPNASLEELKEH
+469 LERPCTSLEELKEH

-504 GHAIVQVNQQD
+504 GHAIIQLNQQD

-547 VEDIDTNI
+547 VEAIDTNI

-611 NDSAYLQELM
+611 NDSAYIQELM

-679 LYATFSR
+679 MYATFSR
-686 VLRLIAVLF
+686 ILRLIAVLF

>member
-1 MIWNWLRKKKKSNT
+1 MIWNWLRKKKKSNKP
-15 TEKNETDNSE
+15 EANETDNQE
-25 QKPTNQEDDNKEQT
+25 QHSNNEEDDNKEQT
-39 RSTKHNKGNNSEQKK
+39 RSMKHNKGKNHEQKD
-54 EEHKESSQDNQ
+54 SSQNK
-65 QNQSNQDQQQ
+65 QQ
-75 SAKQDES
+75 SAKQEDS
-82 SQEQQKHSKQDDS
+82 SQDKQQSDKQEDSSQGKQQNDKQEDPSQNKQQSSKQEDSSQDKQQSDKQEDSSQGKQQNDKQEDPSQNKQQNSKQENSSQDKQQSAKQEDSSQDKQQNDKQDDS
-95 NQGQQK
+95 SQDKQQN
-101 HSKQDDSNQ
+101 SKQEDSSQDKQQSTKQEDSSQDKQQ
-110 GQQKH
+110 GAKQGDSSQDKQQ
-115 SKQND
+115 NA
-120 SDQDQ
+120 
-125 QQHSKQDDS
+125 KQDEPS
-134 NQGQQKHSKQN
+134 
-145 DSDQDQ
+145 
-151 QQHSKQDDSN
+151 
-161 QGQQKHSKQNDSD
+161 
-174 QDQQQHS
+174 
-181 KQDDSNQGQQKHS
+181 
-194 KQNDSDQD
+194 
-202 QQQHSKQDDS
+202 
-212 NQGQQKHSKQNDSDQ
+212 
-227 DQQQH
+227 
-232 SKQDDSNQ
+232 
-240 GQQKHSKQNDS
+240 
-251 DQDQQ
+251 
-256 QHSKQDDSN
+256 
-265 QGQQKHSKQN
+265 
-275 DSDQDQ
+275 
-281 QQHSKQDDSNQG
+281 
-293 QQKHSKQ
+293 
-300 NDSDQDQQQHSK
+300 
-312 QDDSN
+312 
-317 QGQQKHSKQNDS
+317 
-329 DQDQQQHSKQDDS
+329 
-342 NQGQQKHSK
+342 
-351 QNDSDQDQQQHSKQ
+351 
-365 DDSNQ
+365 
-370 GQQKHSKQN
+370 
-379 DSDQDQQQQSK
+379 QS
-390 QDGSNQDKQQNS
+390 KQQNS
-402 KGNSIYDFSKPEK
+402 KGNSIYDFTKPEK
-415 DRIHSLQDLI
+415 DRIHSLQNLI

-504 GHAIVQVNQQD
+504 GHAIIQLNQQD

-679 LYATFSR
+679 MYATFSR
-686 VLRLIAVLF
+686 ILRLIAVLF

-814 LIFAEIGGLFGIS
+814 LMFAEIGGLFGIS

>member
-1 MIWNWLRKKKKSNT
+1 MIWNWLRKKKKSNKP
-15 TEKNETDNSE
+15 EANETDNQE
-25 QKPTNQEDDNKEQT
+25 QHSNNEQT
-39 RSTKHNKGNNSEQKK
+39 RSMKHNKGKNHEQKD
-54 EEHKESSQDNQ
+54 SSQDKQ
-65 QNQSNQDQQQ
+65 QSTKQKDSSQDKQQSTKQEDSSQDKQQSTKQEDSSQDKQQSTKQKDSSQGKQQSTKQEDSSQDKQQ
-75 SAKQDES
+75 SAKQDEP
-82 SQEQQKHSKQDDS
+82 SQDKQQNSKQDDS
-95 NQGQQK
+95 SQDKQQSAK
-101 HSKQDDSNQ
+101 QEDSSQDKQQNSKQDDSSQ
-110 GQQKH
+110 DKQQ
-115 SKQND
+115 N
-120 SDQDQ
+120 
-125 QQHSKQDDS
+125 SKQDDS
-134 NQGQQKHSKQN
+134 S
-145 DSDQDQ
+145 QD
-151 QQHSKQDDSN
+151 K
-161 QGQQKHSKQNDSD
+161 
-174 QDQQQHS
+174 
-181 KQDDSNQGQQKHS
+181 
-194 KQNDSDQD
+194 
-202 QQQHSKQDDS
+202 
-212 NQGQQKHSKQNDSDQ
+212 
-227 DQQQH
+227 
-232 SKQDDSNQ
+232 
-240 GQQKHSKQNDS
+240 
-251 DQDQQ
+251 
-256 QHSKQDDSN
+256 
-265 QGQQKHSKQN
+265 
-275 DSDQDQ
+275 
-281 QQHSKQDDSNQG
+281 
-293 QQKHSKQ
+293 
-300 NDSDQDQQQHSK
+300 
-312 QDDSN
+312 
-317 QGQQKHSKQNDS
+317 
-329 DQDQQQHSKQDDS
+329 
-342 NQGQQKHSK
+342 
-351 QNDSDQDQQQHSKQ
+351 
-365 DDSNQ
+365 
-370 GQQKHSKQN
+370 
-379 DSDQDQQQQSK
+379 QQSTK
-390 QDGSNQDKQQNS
+390 QEDSSQDKQQGAKQGDSSQDKQQNAKQDEPSQSKQQHS
-402 KGNSIYDFSKPEK
+402 KGNSIYDFTKPEK
-415 DRIHSLQDLI
+415 DRIHSLQNLI

-504 GHAIVQVNQQD
+504 GHAIIQLNQQD

-679 LYATFSR
+679 MYATFSR
-686 VLRLIAVLF
+686 ILRLIAVLF

-752 RLPMKVG
+752 RLPMRVG

-814 LIFAEIGGLFGIS
+814 LMFAEIGGLFGIS

>member
-1 MIWNWLRKKKKSNT
+1 MIWNWLRKKKKSNKL
-15 TEKNETDNSE
+15 EANETDNQE
-25 QKPTNQEDDNKEQT
+25 QHSNNAEDDNKEQT
-39 RSTKHNKGNNSEQKK
+39 RSMKHNKGKNNEQKDSSQNK
-54 EEHKESSQDNQ
+54 QQSAKQEDSSQDKQ
-65 QNQSNQDQQQ
+65 QSAKQEDSSQDKQQSAKQEDSSQDKQQ
-75 SAKQDES
+75 SAKQDDS
-82 SQEQQKHSKQDDS
+82 SQDKQQSSKQEDSSQDKQQSSKQDDS
-95 NQGQQK
+95 SQDKQQNSKQEDSSQDKQQGAKQEDSSQDKQQSAK
-101 HSKQDDSNQ
+101 QDDSSQDKQQSAKQEDSSQDKQQSSKQDDSSQ
-110 GQQKH
+110 DKQQN
-115 SKQND
+115 SKQED
-120 SDQDQ
+120 SSQDKQ
-125 QQHSKQDDS
+125 QSTKQEDSSQDKQQGAKQGDSSQDKQQNAKQDEPS
-134 NQGQQKHSKQN
+134 
-145 DSDQDQ
+145 
-151 QQHSKQDDSN
+151 
-161 QGQQKHSKQNDSD
+161 
-174 QDQQQHS
+174 
-181 KQDDSNQGQQKHS
+181 
-194 KQNDSDQD
+194 
-202 QQQHSKQDDS
+202 
-212 NQGQQKHSKQNDSDQ
+212 
-227 DQQQH
+227 
-232 SKQDDSNQ
+232 
-240 GQQKHSKQNDS
+240 
-251 DQDQQ
+251 
-256 QHSKQDDSN
+256 
-265 QGQQKHSKQN
+265 
-275 DSDQDQ
+275 
-281 QQHSKQDDSNQG
+281 
-293 QQKHSKQ
+293 
-300 NDSDQDQQQHSK
+300 
-312 QDDSN
+312 
-317 QGQQKHSKQNDS
+317 
-329 DQDQQQHSKQDDS
+329 
-342 NQGQQKHSK
+342 
-351 QNDSDQDQQQHSKQ
+351 
-365 DDSNQ
+365 
-370 GQQKHSKQN
+370 
-379 DSDQDQQQQSK
+379 QS
-390 QDGSNQDKQQNS
+390 KQQNS
-402 KGNSIYDFSKPEK
+402 KGNSIYDFTKPEK
-415 DRIHSLQDLI
+415 DRIHSLQNLI

-504 GHAIVQVNQQD
+504 GHAIIQLNQQD

-679 LYATFSR
+679 MYATFSR
-686 VLRLIAVLF
+686 ILRLIAVLF

>member
-1 MIWNWLRKKKKSNT
+1 MIWNWLRKKRKSNT

-25 QKPTNQEDDNKEQT
+25 QHANNQEDDNKKLT
-39 RSTKHNKGNNSEQKK
+39 RSMKHNKDNNGEQKK
-54 EEHKESSQDNQ
+54 EGHKESSQG
-65 QNQSNQDQQQ
+65 QQQ
-75 SAKQDES
+75 QRSKQDHSAQEKQQHSEQDDRDQNKQQHAKQDES
-82 SQEQQKHSKQDDS
+82 NQRDKQQNSKQDES
-95 NQGQQK
+95 NQGKQQD
-101 HSKQDDSNQ
+101 SKQ
-110 GQQKH
+110 G
-115 SKQND
+115 D
-120 SDQDQ
+120 SDQDKQ
-125 QQHSKQDDS
+125 QNSKQD
-134 NQGQQKHSKQN
+134 N
-145 DSDQDQ
+145 SDQ
-151 QQHSKQDDSN
+151 
-161 QGQQKHSKQNDSD
+161 G
-174 QDQQQHS
+174 
-181 KQDDSNQGQQKHS
+181 
-194 KQNDSDQD
+194 
-202 QQQHSKQDDS
+202 
-212 NQGQQKHSKQNDSDQ
+212 
-227 DQQQH
+227 
-232 SKQDDSNQ
+232 
-240 GQQKHSKQNDS
+240 
-251 DQDQQ
+251 
-256 QHSKQDDSN
+256 
-265 QGQQKHSKQN
+265 
-275 DSDQDQ
+275 
-281 QQHSKQDDSNQG
+281 
-293 QQKHSKQ
+293 
-300 NDSDQDQQQHSK
+300 
-312 QDDSN
+312 
-317 QGQQKHSKQNDS
+317 
-329 DQDQQQHSKQDDS
+329 
-342 NQGQQKHSK
+342 
-351 QNDSDQDQQQHSKQ
+351 
-365 DDSNQ
+365 
-370 GQQKHSKQN
+370 
-379 DSDQDQQQQSK
+379 
-390 QDGSNQDKQQNS
+390 KQQNS
-402 KGNSIYDFSKPEK
+402 KGNSIYNFTKPEK

-567 QTKEMIIGEF
+567 QTKEMIVGEF

-611 NDSAYLQELM
+611 NDSAYIQELM

-686 VLRLIAVLF
+686 ILRLIAVLF

-702 YVAVLN
+702 YVAILN